1 MGGNIMKM
9 KRILSFVLAFV
20 LVASAINVG
29 FAQGEVKTNKDKI
42 DYLVEKRYVLGDAKG
57 LRLNDSITREEFAVM
72 LTKVL
77 NKENAAKAAMNVPSA
92 FKDMATD
99 RWSNGF
105 VNIASELKI
114 IAGYSDGTFR
124 PRKNVSYQEAIKM
137 LAVAAGGADIKP
149 ATQGEW
155 AAPFISYAANKGIL
169 NGLSDLKYKDQATR
183 ENVFVM
189 IYNYLNGVKEA
200 ELSKLTAI
208 VTKTNANS
216 NLSEKQAEIVVLKS
230 SLDGFKEGNSYIVDL
245 KDGMDPMDIVGRV
258 YDLDI
263 DEKNMIKSFRDSA
276 IAQTE
281 IAPINIKGLRLYVG
295 DATKDSTVL
304 EDKAALTEQKFRGAA
319 VNGKYFDL
327 FTDFAKEINY
337 KADFAYVTSIN
348 AKVVYIKAYTFN
360 DIMPVFSYDNGAV
373 KAIDDESAAIVK
385 RNLKKAYLYDNDK
398 LMPMDPAKLEK
409 YDVLHFYSSDEA
421 IVVKNK
427 VEGQGARYKL
437 SKGGAYINLADKD
450 YKLSDEKSRRA
461 VATVDDKVFSQVNAA
476 NYNDEVKL
484 LVNEKVNLAL
494 DIFGNVQVIYGKLSF
509 DEDVFMID
517 RVTTNAVALID
528 RNGKEIR
535 VQDSLDLR
543 IYRDG
548 KEIRLSELNNQD
560 IVYAIY
566 NKDAVQKIFVLN
578 GLKDYD
584 KAFMPIDKDGKTY
597 KVFAPTKSVKRS
609 TIYVAGKEVNLLDNT
624 VLYNLVQ
631 VGKNYKVETISLD
644 EVKNAGFDK
653 TVTAYVF
660 TVKDLKDKNVTKYD
674 SFHGADNAPVAIVF
688 KNVEK
693 KKVVDKEDIIEL
705 RSVYDAKIDKSFEGY
720 DKNQTLRVYET
731 NGEKFENCKAGDIV
745 KLSLDKDGKVLRL
758 DKLITDL
765 SEEYTVQ
772 NVLYDAGGS
781 EKLVLKDSKG
791 KELSVF
797 ANDKRVVFGR
807 NYAKDSVIKI
817 AFNEN
822 GEAAVISVIK

>member
-1 MGGNIMKM
+1 MKM
-9 KRILSFVLAFV
+9 KKILSFVLAFV
-20 LVASAINVG
+20 LVASTINVG

-42 DYLVEKRYVLGDAKG
+42 DYLVEKGYVLGDAKG

-77 NKENAAKAAMNVPSA
+77 KQENAAKAAMSVPSA
-92 FKDMATD
+92 FKDMAAD

-137 LAVAAGGADIKP
+137 LAVAAGGTDIKP
-149 ATQGEW
+149 ATEGEW
-155 AAPFISYAANKGIL
+155 AAPFISYAASKGLL
-169 NGLSDLKYKDQATR
+169 NGLGELKYKDQATR

-189 IYNYLNGVKEA
+189 IYNYLDGVREA
-200 ELSKLTAI
+200 DLSKLTAI

-230 SLDGFKEGNSYIVDL
+230 SLEGFKEGASYIVDL
-245 KDGMDPMDIVGRV
+245 KDGMDAMDILGRV

-263 DEKNMIKSFRDSA
+263 DKNNVIKTYRASA
-276 IAQTE
+276 LAKTE
-281 IAPINIKGLRLYVG
+281 IAPIAIKGARLYVG
-295 DATKDSTVL
+295 GDSKDSTVL
-304 EDKAALTEQKFRGAA
+304 EDKSALTEQKFRGAA
-319 VNGKYFDL
+319 VNGKYLDIFM
-327 FTDFAKEINY
+327 DFAKETNY

-348 AKVVYIKAYTFN
+348 AKVVYIKAFTFD
-360 DIMPVFSYDNGAV
+360 DIMPVFEYANGAV
-373 KAIDDESAAIVK
+373 KAIDDESGAIVK
-385 RNLKKAYLYDNDK
+385 RNLKKAYLYDNGK
-398 LMPMDPAKLEK
+398 LMPMDLAKLEK
-409 YDVLHFYSSDEA
+409 YDVLHFYAKDEA
-421 IVVKNK
+421 IALKNK
-427 VEGQGARYKL
+427 IEGEGARYKL
-437 SKGGAYINLADKD
+437 SKGGAYINLANKD
-450 YKLSDEKSRRA
+450 YKLSDEKARRA
-461 VATVDDKVFSQVNAA
+461 VATVDEKIFTQVNAA
-476 NYNDEVKL
+476 KYNDEVKL
-484 LVNEKVNLAL
+484 LTNEKVNLAL

-509 DEDVFMID
+509 DEDIFMID

-548 KEIRLSELNNQD
+548 KEIRLSELNNYD

-566 NKDAVQKIFVLN
+566 NKDAIQKIFVLN

-584 KAFMPIDKDGKTY
+584 KAFKPLDKDGKTY
-597 KVFAPTKSVKRS
+597 KVYAPTKSVRRS
-609 TIYVAGKEVNLLDNT
+609 SIYVAGKEVNLLDNT
-624 VLYNLVQ
+624 LLYNLVQ
-631 VGKNYKVETISLD
+631 AGKDYRVETIRLD

-660 TVKDLKDKNVTKYD
+660 TVKDLKDKDVTKYD
-674 SFHGADNAPVAIVF
+674 SFHGADDAPVAIVF

-705 RSVYDAKIDKSFEGY
+705 RSEYDAKIDKSFEGY
-720 DKNQTLRVYET
+720 DKTTTLRVYET
-731 NGEKFENCKAGDIV
+731 DGEKFENCKAGDIV
-745 KLSLDKDGKVLRL
+745 KLGLDKDGKVLRL

-765 SEEYTVQ
+765 SEEYTVL
-772 NVLYDAGGS
+772 NVLYDAGGN
-781 EKLVLKDSKG
+781 EKLALKDSKG
-791 KELSVF
+791 KELSVYT
-797 ANDKRVVFGR
+797 NDKRVVFGK

-817 AFNEN
+817 ALNDN
-822 GEAAVISVIK
+822 GEAYVIIVIK

>member
-1 MGGNIMKM
+1 MKM
-9 KRILSFVLAFV
+9 KKILSFVLAFV
-20 LVASAINVG
+20 LVASTINVG

-42 DYLVEKRYVLGDAKG
+42 DYLVEKGYVLGDAKG

-77 NKENAAKAAMNVPSA
+77 NQENAAKAAMSVPSA
-92 FKDMATD
+92 FKDMAAD
-99 RWSNGF
+99 RWSNGY

-137 LAVAAGGADIKP
+137 LAVAAGGTDIKP
-149 ATQGEW
+149 ATEGEW
-155 AAPFISYAANKGIL
+155 AAPFISYAASKGLL
-169 NGLSDLKYKDQATR
+169 NGLGELKYKDQATR

-189 IYNYLNGVKEA
+189 IYNYLDGVREA
-200 ELSKLTAI
+200 DLSKLTAI

-230 SLDGFKEGNSYIVDL
+230 SLEGFKEGASYIVDL
-245 KDGMDPMDIVGRV
+245 KDGMDAMDILGRV

-263 DEKNMIKSFRDSA
+263 DKNNVIKTYRASA
-276 IAQTE
+276 LAKTE
-281 IAPINIKGLRLYVG
+281 IAPIAIKGARLYVG
-295 DATKDSTVL
+295 GDSKDSTVL

-319 VNGKYFDL
+319 VNGKYLDIFM
-327 FTDFAKEINY
+327 DFAKETNY
-337 KADFAYVTSIN
+337 KADLAYVTSIN
-348 AKVVYIKAYTFN
+348 AKVVYIKAFTFD
-360 DIMPVFSYDNGAV
+360 DIMPVFEYANGAV
-373 KAIDDESAAIVK
+373 KAIDDETGAIVK
-385 RNLKKAYLYDNDK
+385 RNLKKAYLYDNGK
-398 LMPMDPAKLEK
+398 LMPMDLAKLEK
-409 YDVLHFYSSDEA
+409 YDVLHFYAKDEA
-421 IVVKNK
+421 IALKNK
-427 VEGQGARYKL
+427 IEGEGARYKL
-437 SKGGAYINLADKD
+437 SKGGAYINLANKD
-450 YKLSDEKSRRA
+450 YKLSDEKARRA
-461 VATVDDKVFSQVNAA
+461 VATVDEKIFTQVNAA
-476 NYNDEVKL
+476 KYNDEVKL
-484 LVNEKVNLAL
+484 LTNEKVNLAL

-548 KEIRLSELNNQD
+548 KEIRLSELNNYD

-566 NKDAVQKIFVLN
+566 NKDAIQKIFVLN
-578 GLKDYD
+578 GLKNYD
-584 KAFMPIDKDGKTY
+584 KAFKPLDKDGKTY
-597 KVFAPTKSVKRS
+597 KVYAPTKSVRRS
-609 TIYVAGKEVNLLDNT
+609 SIYVAGKEVNLLDNT
-624 VLYNLVQ
+624 LLYNLVQ
-631 VGKNYKVETISLD
+631 VGKDYRVETITLD

-660 TVKDLKDKNVTKYD
+660 TVKDLKDKDVTKYD
-674 SFHGADNAPVAIVF
+674 SFHGSDDAPVAIVF

-705 RSVYDAKIDKSFEGY
+705 RSEYDAKIDRSFEGY
-720 DKNQTLRVYET
+720 DKTTTLRVYEID
-731 NGEKFENCKAGDIV
+731 GEKFENCKAGDIV

-765 SEEYTVQ
+765 SEEYTVL
-772 NVLYDAGGS
+772 NVLYDAGGN
-781 EKLVLKDSKG
+781 EKLALKDSKG
-791 KELSVF
+791 KELSVYT
-797 ANDKRVVFGR
+797 NDKRVVFGK

-817 AFNEN
+817 ALNEN
-822 GEAAVISVIK
+822 GEAYVISVIK

>member
-1 MGGNIMKM
+1 MKM
-9 KRILSFVLAFV
+9 KKILSFVLAFV
-20 LVASAINVG
+20 LVASTINVG

-42 DYLVEKRYVLGDAKG
+42 DYLVEKGYVLGDAKG

-77 NKENAAKAAMNVPSA
+77 KQENAAKAAMSVPSA
-92 FKDMATD
+92 FKDMAAD
-99 RWSNGF
+99 RWSNGY

-137 LAVAAGGADIKP
+137 LAVAAGGTDIKP
-149 ATQGEW
+149 ATEGEW
-155 AAPFISYAANKGIL
+155 AAPFISYAASKGLL
-169 NGLSDLKYKDQATR
+169 NGLGELKYKDQATR

-189 IYNYLNGVKEA
+189 IYNYLDGVREA
-200 ELSKLTAI
+200 DLSKLTAI

-230 SLDGFKEGNSYIVDL
+230 SLEGFKEGASYIVDL
-245 KDGMDPMDIVGRV
+245 KDGMDAMDILGRV

-263 DEKNMIKSFRDSA
+263 DKNNVIKTYRASA
-276 IAQTE
+276 LAKTE
-281 IAPINIKGLRLYVG
+281 IAPIAIKGARLYVG
-295 DATKDSTVL
+295 GDSKDSTVL

-319 VNGKYFDL
+319 VNGKYLDIFM
-327 FTDFAKEINY
+327 DFAKETNY

-348 AKVVYIKAYTFN
+348 AKVVYIKAFTFD
-360 DIMPVFSYDNGAV
+360 DIMPVFEYANGAV
-373 KAIDDESAAIVK
+373 KAIDDETGAIVK
-385 RNLKKAYLYDNDK
+385 RNLKKAYLYDNGK
-398 LMPMDPAKLEK
+398 LMPMDLAKLEK
-409 YDVLHFYSSDEA
+409 YDVLHFYAKDEA
-421 IVVKNK
+421 IALKEK
-427 VEGQGARYKL
+427 AQGEGARYKL
-437 SKGGAYINLADKD
+437 SKGGAYINLANKD
-450 YKLSDEKSRRA
+450 YKLSDEKARRA
-461 VATVDDKVFSQVNAA
+461 VATVDEKIFTQINAA
-476 NYNDEVKL
+476 KYNDEVKL
-484 LVNEKVNLAL
+484 LTNEKFNLAL

-548 KEIRLSELNNQD
+548 KEIRLSELNNYD

-566 NKDAVQKIFVLN
+566 NKDAIQKIFVLN

-584 KAFMPIDKDGKTY
+584 KAFKPLDKDGKTY
-597 KVFAPTKSVKRS
+597 KVYAPTKSVRRS
-609 TIYVAGKEVNLLDNT
+609 SIYVAGKEVNLLDNT
-624 VLYNLVQ
+624 LLYNLVQ
-631 VGKNYKVETISLD
+631 AGKDYRVETISLD

-660 TVKDLKDKNVTKYD
+660 TVKDLKDKDVTKYD
-674 SFHGADNAPVAIVF
+674 SFHGADDAPVAIVF

-693 KKVVDKEDIIEL
+693 KKVIDKEDIIEL
-705 RSVYDAKIDKSFEGY
+705 RSEYDAKIDRSFEGY
-720 DKNQTLRVYET
+720 DKTTTLRVYET
-731 NGEKFENCKAGDIV
+731 DGEKFENCKAGDIV
-745 KLSLDKDGKVLRL
+745 KLGLDKDGKVLRL

-765 SEEYTVQ
+765 SEEYTVL
-772 NVLYDAGGS
+772 NVLYDAGGN
-781 EKLVLKDSKG
+781 EKLALKDSKG
-791 KELSVF
+791 KELSVYT
-797 ANDKRVVFGR
+797 NDKRVVFGK

-817 AFNEN
+817 ALNDN
-822 GEAAVISVIK
+822 GEAFIISVIK

>member
-1 MGGNIMKM
+1 MKM
-9 KRILSFVLAFV
+9 KKILSFVLAFV
-20 LVASAINVG
+20 LVASTINVG

-42 DYLVEKRYVLGDAKG
+42 DYLVEKGYVLGDAKG

-77 NKENAAKAAMNVPSA
+77 KQENAAKAAMSVPSA
-92 FKDMATD
+92 FKDMAAD
-99 RWSNGF
+99 RWSNGY

-137 LAVAAGGADIKP
+137 LAVAAGGTDIKP
-149 ATQGEW
+149 ATEGEW
-155 AAPFISYAANKGIL
+155 AAPFISYAASKGLL
-169 NGLSDLKYKDQATR
+169 NGLGELKYKDQATR

-189 IYNYLNGVKEA
+189 IYNYLDGVREA
-200 ELSKLTAI
+200 DLSKLTAI

-230 SLDGFKEGNSYIVDL
+230 SLEGFKEGASYIVDL
-245 KDGMDPMDIVGRV
+245 KDGMDAMDILGRV

-263 DEKNMIKSFRDSA
+263 DKNNVIKTYRASA
-276 IAQTE
+276 LAKTE
-281 IAPINIKGLRLYVG
+281 IAPIAIKGARLYVG
-295 DATKDSTVL
+295 GDSKDSTVL
-304 EDKAALTEQKFRGAA
+304 EDKAALTEQKFRGSA
-319 VNGKYFDL
+319 VNGKYFDI
-327 FTDFAKEINY
+327 FMDFAKETNY

-348 AKVVYIKAYTFN
+348 AKVVYIKAFTFD
-360 DIMPVFSYDNGAV
+360 DIMPVFAYDNGAV
-373 KAIDDESAAIVK
+373 KAIDDETGAIVK
-385 RNLKKAYLYDNDK
+385 RNLKKAYLYDNGK
-398 LMPMDPAKLEK
+398 LMPMDLSKLEK
-409 YDVLHFYSSDEA
+409 YDVLHFYASDEA
-421 IVVKNK
+421 IALKEK
-427 VEGQGARYKL
+427 AQGEGARYKL
-437 SKGGAYINLADKD
+437 SKGGAYINLANKD
-450 YKLSDEKSRRA
+450 YKLSDEKARRA
-461 VATVDDKVFSQVNAA
+461 VATVDEKIFTQINAA
-476 NYNDEVKL
+476 KYNDEVKL
-484 LVNEKVNLAL
+484 LTNEKVNLAL

-548 KEIRLSELNNQD
+548 KEIRLSELNNYD

-566 NKDAVQKIFVLN
+566 NKDAIQKIFVLN

-584 KAFMPIDKDGKTY
+584 KAFKPLDKDGKTY
-597 KVFAPTKSVKRS
+597 KVYAPTKSVRRS
-609 TIYVAGKEVNLLDNT
+609 SIYVAGKEVNLLDNT
-624 VLYNLVQ
+624 LLYNLVQ
-631 VGKNYKVETISLD
+631 VGKDYRVETISLD

-660 TVKDLKDKNVTKYD
+660 TVKDLKDKDVTKYD
-674 SFHGADNAPVAIVF
+674 SFHGADDAPVAIVF

-705 RSVYDAKIDKSFEGY
+705 RSEYDAKIDRSFEGY
-720 DKNQTLRVYET
+720 DKTTTLRVYET
-731 NGEKFENCKAGDIV
+731 DGEKFENCKAGDIV
-745 KLSLDKDGKVLRL
+745 KLGLDKDGKVLRL

-765 SEEYTVQ
+765 SEEYTVL
-772 NVLYDAGGS
+772 NVLYDAGGN
-781 EKLVLKDSKG
+781 EKLALKDSKG
-791 KELSVF
+791 KELSVYT
-797 ANDKRVVFGR
+797 NDKRVVFGK

-817 AFNEN
+817 ALNDN
-822 GEAAVISVIK
+822 GEAFVISVIK

>member
-1 MGGNIMKM
+1 MKM
-9 KRILSFVLAFV
+9 KKILSFVLAFV
-20 LVASAINVG
+20 LVASTINVG

-42 DYLVEKRYVLGDAKG
+42 DYLVEKGYVLGDAKG

-77 NKENAAKAAMNVPSA
+77 NQESAAKAAMSVPSA
-92 FKDMATD
+92 FKDMAAD
-99 RWSNGF
+99 RWSNGY

-137 LAVAAGGADIKP
+137 LAVAAGGTDIKP
-149 ATQGEW
+149 ASEGEW
-155 AAPFISYAANKGIL
+155 AAPFISYAASKGIL
-169 NGLSDLKYKDQATR
+169 NGLGELKYKDQATR

-189 IYNYLNGVKEA
+189 IYNYLDGVREA
-200 ELSKLTAI
+200 DLSKLTAI

-230 SLDGFKEGNSYIVDL
+230 SLKGFKEGASYIVDL
-245 KDGMDPMDIVGRV
+245 KDGMDAMDILGRV

-263 DEKNMIKSFRDSA
+263 DAKNVIKTYRLSNLA
-276 IAQTE
+276 KTE
-281 IAPINIKGLRLYVG
+281 IAPIAIKGSRLYVG
-295 DATKDSTVL
+295 GDSSDSTVL

-319 VNGKYFDL
+319 VNGKYLDIFM
-327 FTDFAKEINY
+327 DFAKETNY
-337 KADFAYVTSIN
+337 KADLAYVTSIN
-348 AKVVYIKAYTFN
+348 AKVVYIKAFAFD
-360 DIMPVFSYDNGAV
+360 DIMPVFEYANGAV
-373 KAIDDESAAIVK
+373 KAIDDESGAIVK
-385 RNLKKAYLYDNDK
+385 RNLKKAYLYDNGK
-398 LMPMDPAKLEK
+398 LMPMDLAKLEK
-409 YDVLHFYSSDEA
+409 YDVLHFYASDEA
-421 IVVKNK
+421 IALKEK
-427 VEGQGARYKL
+427 AQGEGARYKL
-437 SKGGAYINLADKD
+437 SKGGAYINLANKD
-450 YKLSDEKSRRA
+450 YKLSDEKARRA
-461 VATVDDKVFSQVNAA
+461 VATVDEKIFTQVNAA
-476 NYNDEVKL
+476 KYNDEVKL
-484 LVNEKVNLAL
+484 LTNEKVNLAL

-548 KEIRLSELNNQD
+548 KEIRLSELNNYD

-566 NKDAVQKIFVLN
+566 NKDAIQKIFVLN
-578 GLKDYD
+578 GLKNYD
-584 KAFMPIDKDGKTY
+584 KGFMPLDKDGKTY
-597 KVFAPTKSVKRS
+597 KVYAPTKSVRRS
-609 TIYVAGKEVNLLDNT
+609 SIYVAGKEVNLLDNT
-624 VLYNLVQ
+624 LLYNLVQ
-631 VGKNYKVETISLD
+631 AGKDYRVETISLD

-660 TVKDLKDKNVTKYD
+660 TVKYLKDKDVTKYD
-674 SFHGADNAPVAIVF
+674 GFHGGDDAPVAIVF

-705 RSVYDAKIDKSFEGY
+705 RSEYDAKIDKSFEGY
-720 DKNQTLRVYET
+720 DKTTTLRVYET

-765 SEEYTVQ
+765 SEEYTVL
-772 NVLYDAGGS
+772 NVLYDAGGN
-781 EKLVLKDSKG
+781 EKLALKDSKG
-791 KELSVF
+791 KELSVYT
-797 ANDKRVVFGR
+797 NDKRVVFGK

-817 AFNEN
+817 ALNEN
-822 GEAAVISVIK
+822 GEAFVISVIK

>member
-1 MGGNIMKM
+1 MKM
-9 KRILSFVLAFV
+9 KKILSFVLAFV
-20 LVASAINVG
+20 LVASTINVG

-42 DYLVEKRYVLGDAKG
+42 DYLVEKGYVLGDAKG

-77 NKENAAKAAMNVPSA
+77 NKENAAKAAMSVPSA
-92 FKDMATD
+92 FKDMAAD
-99 RWSNGF
+99 RWSNGY

-137 LAVAAGGADIKP
+137 LAVAAGGTDIKP
-149 ATQGEW
+149 ATEGEW
-155 AAPFISYAANKGIL
+155 AAPFISYAASKGLL
-169 NGLSDLKYKDQATR
+169 NGLGELKYKDQATR

-189 IYNYLNGVKEA
+189 IYNYLDGLREA
-200 ELSKLTAI
+200 DLSKLTAI

-230 SLDGFKEGNSYIVDL
+230 SLEGFKEGASYIVDL
-245 KDGMDPMDIVGRV
+245 KDGMDAMDILGRV

-263 DEKNMIKSFRDSA
+263 DKNNVIKTYRASA
-276 IAQTE
+276 LAKTE
-281 IAPINIKGLRLYVG
+281 IAPIAIKGARLYVG
-295 DATKDSTVL
+295 GDSKDSTVL

-319 VNGKYFDL
+319 VNGKYLDIFM
-327 FTDFAKEINY
+327 DFAKETNY

-348 AKVVYIKAYTFN
+348 AKVVYIKAFTFD
-360 DIMPVFSYDNGAV
+360 DIMPVFEYANGAV
-373 KAIDDESAAIVK
+373 KAIDDESGAIVK
-385 RNLKKAYLYDNDK
+385 RNLKKAYLYDNGK
-398 LMPMDPAKLEK
+398 LMPMDLSKLEK
-409 YDVLHFYSSDEA
+409 YDVLHFYASDEA
-421 IVVKNK
+421 IALKEK
-427 VEGQGARYKL
+427 AQGEGARYKL
-437 SKGGAYINLADKD
+437 SKGGAYINLANKD
-450 YKLSDEKSRRA
+450 YKLSDEKARRA
-461 VATVDDKVFSQVNAA
+461 VATVDEKIFTQVNAA
-476 NYNDEVKL
+476 KYNDEVKL
-484 LVNEKVNLAL
+484 LTNEKVNLAL

-548 KEIRLSELNNQD
+548 KEIRLSELNNYD

-566 NKDAVQKIFVLN
+566 NKDAIQKIFVLN

-584 KAFMPIDKDGKTY
+584 KAFKPLDKDGKTY
-597 KVFAPTKSVKRS
+597 KVYAPTKSVRRS
-609 TIYVAGKEVNLLDNT
+609 SIYVAGKEVNLLNNT
-624 VLYNLVQ
+624 LLYNLVQ
-631 VGKNYKVETISLD
+631 AGKDYRVETISLD

-660 TVKDLKDKNVTKYD
+660 TVKDLKDKDVTKYD
-674 SFHGADNAPVAIVF
+674 SFHGSDDAPVAIVF

-705 RSVYDAKIDKSFEGY
+705 RSEYDAKIDKSFEGY
-720 DKNQTLRVYET
+720 DKTTTLRVYET
-731 NGEKFENCKAGDIV
+731 DGEKFENCKAGDIV

-765 SEEYTVQ
+765 SEEYTVL
-772 NVLYDAGGS
+772 NVLYDAGGN
-781 EKLVLKDSKG
+781 EKLALKDSKG
-791 KELSVF
+791 KELNVYT
-797 ANDKRVVFGR
+797 NDKRVVFGK

-817 AFNEN
+817 ALNDN
-822 GEAAVISVIK
+822 GEAYVISVIK

>member
-1 MGGNIMKM
+1 MKM
-9 KRILSFVLAFV
+9 KKILSFVLAFV
-20 LVASAINVG
+20 LVASTINVG

-42 DYLVEKRYVLGDAKG
+42 DYLVEKGYVLGDAKG

-77 NKENAAKAAMNVPSA
+77 NQESAAKAAMNVPSA
-92 FKDMATD
+92 FKDMAAD

-137 LAVAAGGADIKP
+137 LAVAAGGTDIKP
-149 ATQGEW
+149 ATEGEW
-155 AAPFISYAANKGIL
+155 AAPFISYAASKGLL
-169 NGLSDLKYKDQATR
+169 NGLGELKYKDQATR

-189 IYNYLNGVKEA
+189 IYNYLDGVREA
-200 ELSKLTAI
+200 DLSKLTAI

-230 SLDGFKEGNSYIVDL
+230 SLEGFKEGASYIVDL
-245 KDGMDPMDIVGRV
+245 KDGMDAMDILGRV

-263 DEKNMIKSFRDSA
+263 DKNNVIKTYRASA
-276 IAQTE
+276 LAKTE
-281 IAPINIKGLRLYVG
+281 IVPIAIKGARLYVG
-295 DATKDSTVL
+295 GDSKDSTVL

-319 VNGKYFDL
+319 VNGKYLDIFM
-327 FTDFAKEINY
+327 DFAKETNY
-337 KADFAYVTSIN
+337 RADLAYVTSIN
-348 AKVVYIKAYTFN
+348 AKVVYIKAFTFD
-360 DIMPVFSYDNGAV
+360 DIMPVFEYANGAV
-373 KAIDDESAAIVK
+373 KAIDDETGAIVK
-385 RNLKKAYLYDNDK
+385 RNLKKAYLYDNGK
-398 LMPMDPAKLEK
+398 LMPMDLAKLEK
-409 YDVLHFYSSDEA
+409 YDVLHFYASDEA
-421 IVVKNK
+421 IALKNK
-427 VEGQGARYKL
+427 VEGEGARYKL
-437 SKGGAYINLADKD
+437 SKGGAYINLANKD
-450 YKLSDEKSRRA
+450 YKLSDEKARRA
-461 VATVDDKVFSQVNAA
+461 VATVDEKIFTQVNAA
-476 NYNDEVKL
+476 KYNDEVKL
-484 LVNEKVNLAL
+484 LTNEKVNLAL

-548 KEIRLSELNNQD
+548 KEIRLSELNNYD

-566 NKDAVQKIFVLN
+566 NKDAIQKIFVLN

-584 KAFMPIDKDGKTY
+584 KAFKPLDKDGKTY
-597 KVFAPTKSVKRS
+597 KVYAPTKSVRRS
-609 TIYVAGKEVNLLDNT
+609 SIYVDGKEVNLLDNT
-624 VLYNLVQ
+624 LLYNLVQ
-631 VGKNYKVETISLD
+631 AGKDYRVETISLD

-660 TVKDLKDKNVTKYD
+660 TVKVLKDKDVTKYD
-674 SFHGADNAPVAIVF
+674 GFHGGDDAPVAIVF

-705 RSVYDAKIDKSFEGY
+705 RSEYDAKIDKSFEGY
-720 DKNQTLRVYET
+720 DKTTTLRVYET
-731 NGEKFENCKAGDIV
+731 DGTKFENCKAGDIV

-765 SEEYTVQ
+765 SEEYTVL
-772 NVLYDAGGS
+772 NVLYDAGGN
-781 EKLVLKDSKG
+781 EKLALKDSKG
-791 KELSVF
+791 KELSVYT
-797 ANDKRVVFGR
+797 NDKRVVFGK

-817 AFNEN
+817 ALNDN

>member
-1 MGGNIMKM
+1 MKM
-9 KRILSFVLAFV
+9 KKILSFVLAFV
-20 LVASAINVG
+20 LVASTINVG

-42 DYLVEKRYVLGDAKG
+42 DYLVEKGYVLGDAKG

-77 NKENAAKAAMNVPSA
+77 KQENAAKAAMSVPSA
-92 FKDMATD
+92 FKDMAAD
-99 RWSNGF
+99 RWSNGY

-137 LAVAAGGADIKP
+137 LAVAAGGTDIKP
-149 ATQGEW
+149 ATEGEW
-155 AAPFISYAANKGIL
+155 AAPFISYAASKGLL
-169 NGLSDLKYKDQATR
+169 NGLGELKYKDQATR

-189 IYNYLNGVKEA
+189 IYNYLDGVREA
-200 ELSKLTAI
+200 DLSKLTAI

-230 SLDGFKEGNSYIVDL
+230 SLEGFKEGASYIVDL
-245 KDGMDPMDIVGRV
+245 KDGMDAMDILGRV

-263 DEKNMIKSFRDSA
+263 DKNNVIKTYRASA
-276 IAQTE
+276 LAKTE
-281 IAPINIKGLRLYVG
+281 IAPIAIKGARLYVG
-295 DATKDSTVL
+295 GDSKDSTVL

-319 VNGKYFDL
+319 VNGKYLDIFM
-327 FTDFAKEINY
+327 DFAKETNY

-348 AKVVYIKAYTFN
+348 AKVVYIKAFTFD
-360 DIMPVFSYDNGAV
+360 DIMPVFAYDNGAV
-373 KAIDDESAAIVK
+373 KAIDDESGAIVK
-385 RNLKKAYLYDNDK
+385 RNLKKAYIYDNGK
-398 LMPMDPAKLEK
+398 LMPMDLAKLEK
-409 YDVLHFYSSDEA
+409 YDVLHFYASDEA
-421 IVVKNK
+421 IALKEK
-427 VEGQGARYKL
+427 AQGEGARYKL
-437 SKGGAYINLADKD
+437 SKGGAYINLANKD
-450 YKLSDEKSRRA
+450 YKLSDEKARRA
-461 VATVDDKVFSQVNAA
+461 VATVDEKIFTQVNAA
-476 NYNDEVKL
+476 KYNDEVKL
-484 LVNEKVNLAL
+484 LTNEKVNLAL

-548 KEIRLSELNNQD
+548 KEIRLSELNNYD

-566 NKDAVQKIFVLN
+566 NKDAIQKIFVLN
-578 GLKDYD
+578 GLKNYD
-584 KAFMPIDKDGKTY
+584 KAFKPLDKDGKTY
-597 KVFAPTKSVKRS
+597 KVYAPTKSVRRS
-609 TIYVAGKEVNLLDNT
+609 SIYVDGKEVNLLDNT
-624 VLYNLVQ
+624 LLYNLVQ
-631 VGKNYKVETISLD
+631 AGKDYRVETISLD

-660 TVKDLKDKNVTKYD
+660 TVKDLKDKDVTKYD
-674 SFHGADNAPVAIVF
+674 SFHGSDDAPVAIVF

-705 RSVYDAKIDKSFEGY
+705 RSEYDAKIDRSFEGY
-720 DKNQTLRVYET
+720 DKTTTLRVYET
-731 NGEKFENCKAGDIV
+731 DGEKFENCKAGDIV

-765 SEEYTVQ
+765 SEEYTVL
-772 NVLYDAGGS
+772 NVLYDAGGN
-781 EKLVLKDSKG
+781 EKLALKDSKG
-791 KELSVF
+791 KELSVYT
-797 ANDKRVVFGR
+797 NDKRVVFGK

-817 AFNEN
+817 ALNDN
-822 GEAAVISVIK
+822 GEAYVINVIK

>member
-1 MGGNIMKM
+1 MKM
-9 KRILSFVLAFV
+9 KKILTFVLAFV
-20 LVASAINVG
+20 LVASTINVG

-42 DYLVEKRYVLGDAKG
+42 DYLVEKGYVLGDAKG

-77 NKENAAKAAMNVPSA
+77 NQENAAKAAMSVPSA
-92 FKDMATD
+92 FKDMAAD
-99 RWSNGF
+99 RWSNGY

-137 LAVAAGGADIKP
+137 LAVAAGGTDIKP
-149 ATQGEW
+149 ATEGEW
-155 AAPFISYAANKGIL
+155 AAPFISYAASKGLL
-169 NGLSDLKYKDQATR
+169 NGLGELKYKDQATR

-189 IYNYLNGVKEA
+189 IYNYLDGVREA
-200 ELSKLTAI
+200 DLSKLTAI

-230 SLDGFKEGNSYIVDL
+230 SLEGFKEGASYIVDL
-245 KDGMDPMDIVGRV
+245 KDGMDAMDILGRV
-258 YDLDI
+258 YDLEI
-263 DEKNMIKSFRDSA
+263 DKNNVIKTYRASA
-276 IAQTE
+276 LAKTE
-281 IAPINIKGLRLYVG
+281 IAPIAIKGARLYVG
-295 DATKDSTVL
+295 GDSKDSTVL

-319 VNGKYFDL
+319 VNGKYLDIFM
-327 FTDFAKEINY
+327 DFAKETNY

-348 AKVVYIKAYTFN
+348 AKVVYIKAFTFD
-360 DIMPVFSYDNGAV
+360 DIMPVFAYDNGAV
-373 KAIDDESAAIVK
+373 KAIDDETGAIVK
-385 RNLKKAYLYDNDK
+385 RNLKKAYLYDNGK
-398 LMPMDPAKLEK
+398 LMPMDLAKLEK
-409 YDVLHFYSSDEA
+409 YDVLHFYASDEA
-421 IVVKNK
+421 IALKEK
-427 VEGQGARYKL
+427 AQGEGARYKL
-437 SKGGAYINLADKD
+437 SKGGAYINLANKD
-450 YKLSDEKSRRA
+450 YKLSDEKARRA
-461 VATVDDKVFSQVNAA
+461 VATVDEKIFTQVNAA
-476 NYNDEVKL
+476 KYNDEVKL
-484 LVNEKVNLAL
+484 LTNEKVNLAL

-548 KEIRLSELNNQD
+548 KEIRLSELNNYD

-566 NKDAVQKIFVLN
+566 NKDAIQKIFVLN

-584 KAFMPIDKDGKTY
+584 KAFKPLDKDGKTY
-597 KVFAPTKSVKRS
+597 KVYAPTKSVRRS
-609 TIYVAGKEVNLLDNT
+609 SIYVAGKEVNLLDNT
-624 VLYNLVQ
+624 LLYNLVQ
-631 VGKNYKVETISLD
+631 IGKDYRVETITLD

-660 TVKDLKDKNVTKYD
+660 TVKDLKDKDVTKYD
-674 SFHGADNAPVAIVF
+674 SFHGSDDAPVAIVF

-705 RSVYDAKIDKSFEGY
+705 RSEYDAKIDRSFEGY
-720 DKNQTLRVYET
+720 DKTTTLRVYET
-731 NGEKFENCKAGDIV
+731 DGEKFENCKAGDIV
-745 KLSLDKDGKVLRL
+745 KLGLDKDGKVLRL

-765 SEEYTVQ
+765 SEEYTVL
-772 NVLYDAGGS
+772 NVLYDAGGN
-781 EKLVLKDSKG
+781 EKLALKDSKG
-791 KELSVF
+791 KELSVYT
-797 ANDKRVVFGR
+797 NDKRVVFGK

-817 AFNEN
+817 ALNEN

>member
-1 MGGNIMKM
+1 MKM
-9 KRILSFVLAFV
+9 KKILSFVLAFV
-20 LVASAINVG
+20 LVVSTINVG

-42 DYLVEKRYVLGDAKG
+42 DYLVKKGYVLGDAKG

-77 NKENAAKAAMNVPSA
+77 NQENAAKAAMNVPSA
-92 FKDMATD
+92 FKDMAAD
-99 RWSNGF
+99 RWSNGY

-137 LAVAAGGADIKP
+137 LAVAAGGTDIKP
-149 ATQGEW
+149 ATEGEW
-155 AAPFISYAANKGIL
+155 AAPFISYAASKGLL
-169 NGLSDLKYKDQATR
+169 NGLGELKYKDQATR

-189 IYNYLNGVKEA
+189 IYNYLDGVREA
-200 ELSKLTAI
+200 DLSKLTAI

-230 SLDGFKEGNSYIVDL
+230 SLEGFKEGASYIVDL
-245 KDGMDPMDIVGRV
+245 KDGMDAMDIIGRV

-263 DEKNMIKSFRDSA
+263 DKNNVIKTYRLSA
-276 IAQTE
+276 LAKTE
-281 IAPINIKGLRLYVG
+281 IAPIAIKGARLYVG
-295 DATKDSTVL
+295 GDSSDSTVL

-319 VNGKYFDL
+319 VNGKYLDIFM
-327 FTDFAKEINY
+327 DFAKETNY

-348 AKVVYIKAYTFN
+348 AKVVYIKAFTFD
-360 DIMPVFSYDNGAV
+360 DIMPVFEYANGAV
-373 KAIDDESAAIVK
+373 KAIDDESGAIVK
-385 RNLKKAYLYDNDK
+385 RNLKKAYLYDNGK
-398 LMPMDPAKLEK
+398 LMPMDLSKLEK
-409 YDVLHFYSSDEA
+409 YDVLHFYAKDEA
-421 IVVKNK
+421 IVVKEK
-427 VEGQGARYKL
+427 AQGEGARYKL
-437 SKGGAYINLADKD
+437 SKGGAYINLANKD
-450 YKLSDEKSRRA
+450 YKLSDEKARRA
-461 VATVDDKVFSQVNAA
+461 VATVDEKIFTQVNAA
-476 NYNDEVKL
+476 KYNDEVKL
-484 LVNEKVNLAL
+484 LTNEKVNLAL

-548 KEIRLSELNNQD
+548 KEIRLSELNNYD

-566 NKDAVQKIFVLN
+566 NKDAIQKIFVLN

-584 KAFMPIDKDGKTY
+584 KAFKPLDKDGKTY
-597 KVFAPTKSVKRS
+597 KVYAPTKSVRRS
-609 TIYVAGKEVNLLDNT
+609 SIYVAGKEVNLLDNT
-624 VLYNLVQ
+624 LLYNLVQ
-631 VGKNYKVETISLD
+631 AGKDYRVETITLD

-660 TVKDLKDKNVTKYD
+660 TVKDLKDKDVTKYD
-674 SFHGADNAPVAIVF
+674 SFHGSDNAPVAIVF

-705 RSVYDAKIDKSFEGY
+705 RSEYDAKIDKSFEGY
-720 DKNQTLRVYET
+720 DKTTTLRVYET
-731 NGEKFENCKAGDIV
+731 DGEKFENCKAGDIV
-745 KLSLDKDGKVLRL
+745 ELGLDKDGKVLRL

-765 SEEYTVQ
+765 SEEYTVL
-772 NVLYDAGGS
+772 NVLYDAGGN
-781 EKLVLKDSKG
+781 EKLALKDSKG
-791 KELSVF
+791 KELSVYT
-797 ANDKRVVFGR
+797 NDKRVVFGK

-817 AFNEN
+817 ALNEN
-822 GEAAVISVIK
+822 GEAYVISVIK

>member
-1 MGGNIMKM
+1 MKM
-9 KRILSFVLAFV
+9 KKILSFVLAFV
-20 LVASAINVG
+20 LVASTINVG

-42 DYLVEKRYVLGDAKG
+42 DYLVEKGYVLGDAKG

-77 NKENAAKAAMNVPSA
+77 NQENAAKAAMSVPSA
-92 FKDMATD
+92 FKDMAAD

-137 LAVAAGGADIKP
+137 LAVAAGGTDIKP
-149 ATQGEW
+149 ATEGEW
-155 AAPFISYAANKGIL
+155 AAPFISYAASKGLL
-169 NGLSDLKYKDQATR
+169 NGLGELKYKDQATR

-189 IYNYLNGVKEA
+189 IYNYLDGVREA
-200 ELSKLTAI
+200 DLSKLTAI

-230 SLDGFKEGNSYIVDL
+230 SLEGFKEGASYIVDL
-245 KDGMDPMDIVGRV
+245 KDGMDAMDILGRV
-258 YDLDI
+258 YDIDI
-263 DEKNMIKSFRDSA
+263 DKNNVIKTYRASA
-276 IAQTE
+276 LAKTE
-281 IAPINIKGLRLYVG
+281 IAPIAIKGARLYVG
-295 DATKDSTVL
+295 GDSKDSTVL

-319 VNGKYFDL
+319 VNGKYLDIFM
-327 FTDFAKEINY
+327 DFAKETNY
-337 KADFAYVTSIN
+337 KADLAYVTSIN
-348 AKVVYIKAYTFN
+348 AKVVYIKAFTFD
-360 DIMPVFSYDNGAV
+360 DIMPVFAYDNGAV
-373 KAIDDESAAIVK
+373 KAIDDETGAIIK
-385 RNLKKAYLYDNDK
+385 RNLKKAYLYDNGK
-398 LMPMDPAKLEK
+398 LMPMDLSKLEK
-409 YDVLHFYSSDEA
+409 YDVLHFYAKDEA
-421 IVVKNK
+421 IALKNK
-427 VEGQGARYKL
+427 IEGEGARYKL
-437 SKGGAYINLADKD
+437 SKGGAYINLANKD
-450 YKLSDEKSRRA
+450 YKLSDEKARRA
-461 VATVDDKVFSQVNAA
+461 VATVDEKIFTQVNAA
-476 NYNDEVKL
+476 KYNDEVKL
-484 LVNEKVNLAL
+484 LTNEKVNLAL

-548 KEIRLSELNNQD
+548 KEIRLSELNNYD

-566 NKDAVQKIFVLN
+566 NKDAIQKIFVLN
-578 GLKDYD
+578 GLKNYD
-584 KAFMPIDKDGKTY
+584 KAFKPLDKDGKTY
-597 KVFAPTKSVKRS
+597 KVYAPTKSVKRS
-609 TIYVAGKEVNLLDNT
+609 SIYVAGKEVNLLDNT
-624 VLYNLVQ
+624 LLYNLVQ
-631 VGKNYKVETISLD
+631 VGKDYRVETITLD

-660 TVKDLKDKNVTKYD
+660 TIKDLKDKDVTKYD
-674 SFHGADNAPVAIVF
+674 SFHGSDDAPVAIVF

-705 RSVYDAKIDKSFEGY
+705 RSEYDAKIDRSFEGY
-720 DKNQTLRVYET
+720 DKTTTLRVYET
-731 NGEKFENCKAGDIV
+731 DGEKFENCKAGDIV
-745 KLSLDKDGKVLRL
+745 KLSIDKDGKVLRL

-765 SEEYTVQ
+765 SEEYTVL
-772 NVLYDAGGS
+772 NVLYDAGGN
-781 EKLVLKDSKG
+781 EKLALKDSKG
-791 KELSVF
+791 KELNVYT
-797 ANDKRVVFGR
+797 NDKRVVFGK

-817 AFNEN
+817 ALNEN
-822 GEAAVISVIK
+822 GEAYVINVIK

>member
-1 MGGNIMKM
+1 MKM
-9 KRILSFVLAFV
+9 KKILSFVLAFV
-20 LVASAINVG
+20 LVAVLVASTINVG

-42 DYLVEKRYVLGDAKG
+42 DYLVEKGYVLGDAKG

-77 NKENAAKAAMNVPSA
+77 NKENAAKAAMSVPSA
-92 FKDMATD
+92 FKDMQAG

-137 LAVAAGGADIKP
+137 LAVAAGGTDIKP
-149 ATQGEW
+149 ATEGEW
-155 AAPFISYAANKGIL
+155 AAPFISYAASKGLL
-169 NGLSDLKYKDQATR
+169 NGLGELKYKDQATR
-183 ENVFVM
+183 ENVFAM
-189 IYNYLNGVKEA
+189 IYNYLDGVREA
-200 ELSKLTAI
+200 DLSKLTAI

-230 SLDGFKEGNSYIVDL
+230 SLEGFKEGASYIVDL
-245 KDGMDPMDIVGRV
+245 KDGMDAMDILGRV

-263 DEKNMIKSFRDSA
+263 DKNNVIKTYRLSA
-276 IAQTE
+276 LAKTE
-281 IAPINIKGLRLYVG
+281 IAPIAIKGARLYVG
-295 DATKDSTVL
+295 GDSSDSTVL

-319 VNGKYFDL
+319 VNGKYLDIFM
-327 FTDFAKEINY
+327 DFAKETNY
-337 KADFAYVTSIN
+337 KADLAYVTSIN
-348 AKVVYIKAYTFN
+348 AKVVYIKAFTFD
-360 DIMPVFSYDNGAV
+360 DIMPVFEYANGAV
-373 KAIDDESAAIVK
+373 KAIDDESGAIVK
-385 RNLKKAYLYDNDK
+385 RNLKKAYLYDNGK
-398 LMPMDPAKLEK
+398 LMPMDLAKLEK
-409 YDVLHFYSSDEA
+409 YDVLHFYAKDEA

-427 VEGQGARYKL
+427 IEGEGARYKL
-437 SKGGAYINLADKD
+437 SKGGAYINLANKD
-450 YKLSDEKSRRA
+450 YKLSDEKARRA
-461 VATVDDKVFSQVNAA
+461 VATVDEKIFTQVNAA
-476 NYNDEVKL
+476 KYNDEVKL
-484 LVNEKVNLAL
+484 LTNEKVNLAL

-548 KEIRLSELNNQD
+548 KEIRLSELNNYD

-566 NKDAVQKIFVLN
+566 NKDAIQKIFVLN

-584 KAFMPIDKDGKTY
+584 KAFKPLDKDGKTY
-597 KVFAPTKSVKRS
+597 KVYAPTKSVRRS
-609 TIYVAGKEVNLLDNT
+609 SIYVAGKEVNLLDNT
-624 VLYNLVQ
+624 LLYNLVQ
-631 VGKNYKVETISLD
+631 AGKDYRVETISLD

-660 TVKDLKDKNVTKYD
+660 TVKDLKDKDVTKYD
-674 SFHGADNAPVAIVF
+674 GFHGGDDAPVAIVF

-705 RSVYDAKIDKSFEGY
+705 RSEYDAKIDKSFEGY
-720 DKNQTLRVYET
+720 DKTTTLRVYET
-731 NGEKFENCKAGDIV
+731 DGTKFENCKAGDIV
-745 KLSLDKDGKVLRL
+745 KLSLDKDGKVLKL

-765 SEEYTVQ
+765 SEEYTVL
-772 NVLYDAGGS
+772 NVLYDAGGN
-781 EKLVLKDSKG
+781 EKLALKDSKG
-791 KELSVF
+791 KELSVYT
-797 ANDKRVVFGR
+797 NDKRVVFGK

-817 AFNEN
+817 ALNEN

>member
-1 MGGNIMKM
+1 MKM
-9 KRILSFVLAFV
+9 KKILSFVLAFV
-20 LVASAINVG
+20 LVASTINVG

-42 DYLVEKRYVLGDAKG
+42 DYLVEKGYVLGDAKG

-77 NKENAAKAAMNVPSA
+77 KQENAAKAAMSVPSA
-92 FKDMATD
+92 FKDMAAD
-99 RWSNGF
+99 RWSNGY

-137 LAVAAGGADIKP
+137 LAVAAGGTDIKP
-149 ATQGEW
+149 ATEGEW
-155 AAPFISYAANKGIL
+155 AAPFISYAASKGLL
-169 NGLSDLKYKDQATR
+169 NGLSELKYKDQATR

-189 IYNYLNGVKEA
+189 IYNYLDGVREA
-200 ELSKLTAI
+200 DLSKLTAI

-230 SLDGFKEGNSYIVDL
+230 SLEGFNEGASYIVDL
-245 KDGMDPMDIVGRV
+245 KDGMDAMDILGRV
-258 YDLDI
+258 YDIDI
-263 DEKNMIKSFRDSA
+263 DKNNVIKTYRLSA
-276 IAQTE
+276 LAKTE
-281 IAPINIKGLRLYVG
+281 IAPIAIKGARLYVG
-295 DATKDSTVL
+295 GDSKDSTVL

-319 VNGKYFDL
+319 VNGKYLDIFM
-327 FTDFAKEINY
+327 DFAKETNY
-337 KADFAYVTSIN
+337 KADLAYVTSIN
-348 AKVVYIKAYTFN
+348 AKVVYIKAFTFD
-360 DIMPVFSYDNGAV
+360 DIIPVFAYDNGAV
-373 KAIDDESAAIVK
+373 KAIDDETGAIVK
-385 RNLKKAYLYDNDK
+385 RNLKKAYIYDNGK
-398 LMPMDPAKLEK
+398 LMPMDLAKLEK
-409 YDVLHFYSSDEA
+409 YDVLHFYAKDEA
-421 IVVKNK
+421 IALKEK
-427 VEGQGARYKL
+427 AQGEGARYKL
-437 SKGGAYINLADKD
+437 SKGGAYINLANKD
-450 YKLSDEKSRRA
+450 YKLSDEKARRA
-461 VATVDDKVFSQVNAA
+461 VATVDEKIFTQVNAA
-476 NYNDEVKL
+476 KYNDEVKL
-484 LVNEKVNLAL
+484 LTNEKVNLAL

-548 KEIRLSELNNQD
+548 KEIRLSELNNYD

-566 NKDAVQKIFVLN
+566 NKDAIQKIFVLN

-584 KAFMPIDKDGKTY
+584 KAFKPLDKDGKTY
-597 KVFAPTKSVKRS
+597 KVFAPTKSVRRS
-609 TIYVAGKEVNLLDNT
+609 SIYVAGKEVNLLDNT
-624 VLYNLVQ
+624 LLYNLVQ
-631 VGKNYKVETISLD
+631 AGKDYRVETITLD

-660 TVKDLKDKNVTKYD
+660 TVKDLKDKDVTKYD
-674 SFHGADNAPVAIVF
+674 SFHGSDDAPVAIVF

-705 RSVYDAKIDKSFEGY
+705 RSEYDAKIDRSFEGY
-720 DKNQTLRVYET
+720 DKTTTLRVYET
-731 NGEKFENCKAGDIV
+731 DGEKFENCKAGDIV

-765 SEEYTVQ
+765 SEEYTVI
-772 NVLYDAGGS
+772 NVLYDAGGN
-781 EKLVLKDSKG
+781 EKLALKDSKG
-791 KELSVF
+791 KELSVYT
-797 ANDKRVVFGR
+797 NDKRVVFGK

-817 AFNEN
+817 ALNDN

>member
-1 MGGNIMKM
+1 MKM
-9 KRILSFVLAFV
+9 KKILSFVLAFV
-20 LVASAINVG
+20 LVASTINVG

-42 DYLVEKRYVLGDAKG
+42 DYLVEKGYVLGDAKG

-77 NKENAAKAAMNVPSA
+77 KQENAAKAAMNVPSA
-92 FKDMATD
+92 FKDMAAD
-99 RWSNGF
+99 RWSNGY

-137 LAVAAGGADIKP
+137 LAVAAGGTDIKP
-149 ATQGEW
+149 ATEGEW
-155 AAPFISYAANKGIL
+155 AAPFISYAASKGLL
-169 NGLSDLKYKDQATR
+169 NGLGELKYKDQATR

-189 IYNYLNGVKEA
+189 IYNYLDGVREA
-200 ELSKLTAI
+200 DLSKLTAI

-230 SLDGFKEGNSYIVDL
+230 SLEGFKEGASYIVDL
-245 KDGMDPMDIVGRV
+245 KDGMDAMDILGRV
-258 YDLDI
+258 YDIDI
-263 DEKNMIKSFRDSA
+263 DKNNVIKTYRASA
-276 IAQTE
+276 LAKTE
-281 IAPINIKGLRLYVG
+281 IAPIAIKGARLYVG
-295 DATKDSTVL
+295 GDSKDSTVL

-319 VNGKYFDL
+319 VNGKYLDIFM
-327 FTDFAKEINY
+327 DFAKETNY

-348 AKVVYIKAYTFN
+348 AKVVYIKAFTFD
-360 DIMPVFSYDNGAV
+360 DIMPVFAYDNGAV
-373 KAIDDESAAIVK
+373 KAIDDETGAIVK
-385 RNLKKAYLYDNDK
+385 RNLKKAYLYDNGK
-398 LMPMDPAKLEK
+398 LMPMDLAKLEK
-409 YDVLHFYSSDEA
+409 YDVLHFYAKDEA
-421 IVVKNK
+421 IALKEK
-427 VEGQGARYKL
+427 AQGEGARYKL
-437 SKGGAYINLADKD
+437 SKGGAYINLANKD
-450 YKLSDEKSRRA
+450 YKLSDEKARRA
-461 VATVDDKVFSQVNAA
+461 VATVDEKIFTQVNAA
-476 NYNDEVKL
+476 KYNDEVKL
-484 LVNEKVNLAL
+484 LTNEKVNLAL

-548 KEIRLSELNNQD
+548 KEIRLSELNNYD

-566 NKDAVQKIFVLN
+566 NKDAIQKIFVLN
-578 GLKDYD
+578 GLKNYD
-584 KAFMPIDKDGKTY
+584 KAFKPLDKDGKTY
-597 KVFAPTKSVKRS
+597 KVYAPTKSVRRS
-609 TIYVAGKEVNLLDNT
+609 SIYVAGKEVNLLDNT
-624 VLYNLVQ
+624 LLYNLVQ
-631 VGKNYKVETISLD
+631 AGKDYRVETITLD

-660 TVKDLKDKNVTKYD
+660 TVKDLKDKDVTKYD
-674 SFHGADNAPVAIVF
+674 SFHGSDDAPVAIVF

-705 RSVYDAKIDKSFEGY
+705 RSEYDAKIDRSFEGY
-720 DKNQTLRVYET
+720 DKTTTLRVYET
-731 NGEKFENCKAGDIV
+731 DGEKFENCKAGDIV

-765 SEEYTVQ
+765 SEEYTVL
-772 NVLYDAGGS
+772 NVLYDAGGN
-781 EKLVLKDSKG
+781 EKLALKDSKG
-791 KELSVF
+791 KELNVYT
-797 ANDKRVVFGR
+797 NDKRVVFGK

-817 AFNEN
+817 ALNEN
-822 GEAAVISVIK
+822 GEAYVINVIK

>member
-1 MGGNIMKM
+1 MKM
-9 KRILSFVLAFV
+9 KKILSFVLAFV
-20 LVASAINVG
+20 LVASTINVG

-42 DYLVEKRYVLGDAKG
+42 DYLVEKGYVLGDAKG

-77 NKENAAKAAMNVPSA
+77 NQENAAKAAMSVPSA
-92 FKDMATD
+92 FKDMAAD
-99 RWSNGF
+99 RWSNGY

-137 LAVAAGGADIKP
+137 LAVAAGGTDIKP
-149 ATQGEW
+149 ATEGEW
-155 AAPFISYAANKGIL
+155 AAPFISYAASKGLL
-169 NGLSDLKYKDQATR
+169 NGLGELKYKDQATR

-189 IYNYLNGVKEA
+189 IYNYLDGVREA
-200 ELSKLTAI
+200 DLSKLTAI

-230 SLDGFKEGNSYIVDL
+230 SLEGFKEGAFYIVDL
-245 KDGMDPMDIVGRV
+245 KDGMDAMDILGRV

-263 DEKNMIKSFRDSA
+263 DKNNVIKTYRASA
-276 IAQTE
+276 LAKTE
-281 IAPINIKGLRLYVG
+281 IAPIAIKGARLYVG
-295 DATKDSTVL
+295 GDSKDSTVL

-319 VNGKYFDL
+319 VNGKYLDIFM
-327 FTDFAKEINY
+327 DFAKETNY
-337 KADFAYVTSIN
+337 KADLAYVTSIN
-348 AKVVYIKAYTFN
+348 AKVVYIKAFTFD
-360 DIMPVFSYDNGAV
+360 DIMPVFEYANGAV
-373 KAIDDESAAIVK
+373 KAIDDESGAIVK
-385 RNLKKAYLYDNDK
+385 RNLKKAYLYDNGK
-398 LMPMDPAKLEK
+398 LMPMDLAKLEK
-409 YDVLHFYSSDEA
+409 YDVLHFYAKDEA
-421 IVVKNK
+421 IALKEK
-427 VEGQGARYKL
+427 AQGEGARYKL
-437 SKGGAYINLADKD
+437 SKGGAYINLANKD
-450 YKLSDEKSRRA
+450 YKLSDEKARRA
-461 VATVDDKVFSQVNAA
+461 VATVDEKIFTQVNAA
-476 NYNDEVKL
+476 KYNDEVKL
-484 LVNEKVNLAL
+484 LTNEKVNLAL

-548 KEIRLSELNNQD
+548 KEIRLSELNNYD

-566 NKDAVQKIFVLN
+566 NKDAIQKIFVLN
-578 GLKDYD
+578 GLKNYD
-584 KAFMPIDKDGKTY
+584 KAFKPLDKDGKTY
-597 KVFAPTKSVKRS
+597 KVYAPTKSVRRS
-609 TIYVAGKEVNLLDNT
+609 SIYVDGKEVNLLDNT
-624 VLYNLVQ
+624 LLYNLVQ
-631 VGKNYKVETISLD
+631 AGKDYRVETISLD

-660 TVKDLKDKNVTKYD
+660 TVKDLKDKDVTKYD
-674 SFHGADNAPVAIVF
+674 SFHGSDDAPVAIVF

-705 RSVYDAKIDKSFEGY
+705 RSEYDAKIDKSFEGY
-720 DKNQTLRVYET
+720 DKTTTLRVYET
-731 NGEKFENCKAGDIV
+731 DGEKFENCKAGDIV
-745 KLSLDKDGKVLRL
+745 KLGLDKDGKVLRL

-765 SEEYTVQ
+765 SEEYTVL
-772 NVLYDAGGS
+772 NVLYDAGGN
-781 EKLVLKDSKG
+781 EKLALKDSKG
-791 KELSVF
+791 KELSVYT
-797 ANDKRVVFGR
+797 NDKRVVFGK

-817 AFNEN
+817 ALNEN
-822 GEAAVISVIK
+822 GEAYVINVIK

>member
-1 MGGNIMKM
+1 MKM
-9 KRILSFVLAFV
+9 KKILSFVLAFV
-20 LVASAINVG
+20 LVASTINVG

-42 DYLVEKRYVLGDAKG
+42 DYLVEKGYVLGDAKG

-77 NKENAAKAAMNVPSA
+77 NQENAAKAAMSVPSA
-92 FKDMATD
+92 FKDMAAD

-137 LAVAAGGADIKP
+137 LAVAAGGTDIKP
-149 ATQGEW
+149 ATEGEW
-155 AAPFISYAANKGIL
+155 AAPFISYAASKGLL
-169 NGLSDLKYKDQATR
+169 NGLGELKYKDQATR

-189 IYNYLNGVKEA
+189 IYNYLDGVREA
-200 ELSKLTAI
+200 DLSKLTAI

-230 SLDGFKEGNSYIVDL
+230 SLKGFKEGASYIVDL
-245 KDGMDPMDIVGRV
+245 KDGMDAMDILGRV

-263 DEKNMIKSFRDSA
+263 DAKNVIKTYRASA
-276 IAQTE
+276 LAKTE
-281 IAPINIKGLRLYVG
+281 IVPIAIKGARLYVG
-295 DATKDSTVL
+295 GDSKDSTVL

-319 VNGKYFDL
+319 VNGKYLDIFM
-327 FTDFAKEINY
+327 DFAKETNY

-348 AKVVYIKAYTFN
+348 AKVVYIKVFTFD
-360 DIMPVFSYDNGAV
+360 DIMPVFAYDNGAV
-373 KAIDDESAAIVK
+373 KAIDDETGAIVK
-385 RNLKKAYLYDNDK
+385 RNLKKAYLYDNGK
-398 LMPMDPAKLEK
+398 LMPMDLAKLEK
-409 YDVLHFYSSDEA
+409 YDVLHFYAKDEA

-427 VEGQGARYKL
+427 VEGEGARYKL
-437 SKGGAYINLADKD
+437 SKGGAYINLANKD
-450 YKLSDEKSRRA
+450 YKLSDEKARRA
-461 VATVDDKVFSQVNAA
+461 VATVDEKIFTQVNAA
-476 NYNDEVKL
+476 KYNDEVKL
-484 LVNEKVNLAL
+484 LTNEKVNLAL

-543 IYRDG
+543 TYRDG
-548 KEIRLSELNNQD
+548 KEIRLSELNNYD

-566 NKDAVQKIFVLN
+566 NKDAIQKIFVLN

-584 KAFMPIDKDGKTY
+584 KAFKPLDKDGKTY
-597 KVFAPTKSVKRS
+597 KVYAPTKSVRRS
-609 TIYVAGKEVNLLDNT
+609 SIYVAGKEVNLLDNT
-624 VLYNLVQ
+624 LLYNLVQ
-631 VGKNYKVETISLD
+631 AGKDYRVETINLD

-660 TVKDLKDKNVTKYD
+660 TVKGLKDKDVTKYD
-674 SFHGADNAPVAIVF
+674 SFHGSDDAPVAIVF

-705 RSVYDAKIDKSFEGY
+705 RSEYDAKIDRSFEGY
-720 DKNQTLRVYET
+720 DKTTTLRVYET
-731 NGEKFENCKAGDIV
+731 DGEKFENCKAGDIV
-745 KLSLDKDGKVLRL
+745 KLGLDKDGKVLRL

-765 SEEYTVQ
+765 SEEYTVL
-772 NVLYDAGGS
+772 NVLYDAGGN
-781 EKLVLKDSKG
+781 EKLALKDSKG
-791 KELSVF
+791 KELSVYT
-797 ANDKRVVFGR
+797 NDKRVVFGK

-817 AFNEN
+817 ALNDN
-822 GEAAVISVIK
+822 GEVAVISVIK

>member
-1 MGGNIMKM
+1 MKM
-9 KRILSFVLAFV
+9 KKILSFVLAFV
-20 LVASAINVG
+20 LVASTINVG

-42 DYLVEKRYVLGDAKG
+42 DYLVEKGYVLGDAKG

-77 NKENAAKAAMNVPSA
+77 KQESAAKAAMSVPSA
-92 FKDMATD
+92 FKDMAAD
-99 RWSNGF
+99 RWSNGY

-137 LAVAAGGADIKP
+137 LAVAAGGTDIKP
-149 ATQGEW
+149 ATEGEW
-155 AAPFISYAANKGIL
+155 AAPFISYAASKGLL
-169 NGLSDLKYKDQATR
+169 NGLGELKYKDQATR

-189 IYNYLNGVKEA
+189 IYNYLDGVREA
-200 ELSKLTAI
+200 DLSKLTAI

-230 SLDGFKEGNSYIVDL
+230 SLEGFKEGASYIVDL
-245 KDGMDPMDIVGRV
+245 KDGMDAMDILGRV

-263 DEKNMIKSFRDSA
+263 DKNNVIKTYRASA
-276 IAQTE
+276 LAKTE
-281 IAPINIKGLRLYVG
+281 IAPIAIKGARLYVG
-295 DATKDSTVL
+295 SDSKDSTVL

-319 VNGKYFDL
+319 VNGKYLDIFM
-327 FTDFAKEINY
+327 DFAKETNY
-337 KADFAYVTSIN
+337 KADLAYVTSVN
-348 AKVVYIKAYTFN
+348 AKVVYIKAFTFD
-360 DIMPVFSYDNGAV
+360 DIMPVFEYANGAV
-373 KAIDDESAAIVK
+373 KAIDDETGTIVK
-385 RNLKKAYLYDNDK
+385 RNLKKAYLYDNGK
-398 LMPMDPAKLEK
+398 LMPMDLSKLEK
-409 YDVLHFYSSDEA
+409 YDVLHFYASDEA
-421 IVVKNK
+421 IALKNK
-427 VEGQGARYKL
+427 VEGEGARYKL
-437 SKGGAYINLADKD
+437 SKGGAYINLANKD
-450 YKLSDEKSRRA
+450 YKLSDEKARRA
-461 VATVDDKVFSQVNAA
+461 VATVDEKIFTQVNAA
-476 NYNDEVKL
+476 KYNDEVKL
-484 LVNEKVNLAL
+484 LTNEKVNLAL

-548 KEIRLSELNNQD
+548 KEIRLSELNNYD

-566 NKDAVQKIFVLN
+566 NKDAIQKIFVLN

-584 KAFMPIDKDGKTY
+584 KAFKPLDKDGKTY
-597 KVFAPTKSVKRS
+597 KVYAPTKSVRRS
-609 TIYVAGKEVNLLDNT
+609 SIYVAGKEVNLLDNT
-624 VLYNLVQ
+624 LLYNLVQ
-631 VGKNYKVETISLD
+631 VGKDYRVETITLD
-644 EVKNAGFDK
+644 EVRNAGFDK

-660 TVKDLKDKNVTKYD
+660 TVKDLKDKDVTKYD
-674 SFHGADNAPVAIVF
+674 SFHGADGAPVAIVF

-705 RSVYDAKIDKSFEGY
+705 RSEYDAKIDRSFEGY
-720 DKNQTLRVYET
+720 DKTTTLRVYET
-731 NGEKFENCKAGDIV
+731 DGEKFENCKAGDIV

-765 SEEYTVQ
+765 SEEYTVL
-772 NVLYDAGGS
+772 NVLYDAGGN
-781 EKLVLKDSKG
+781 EKLALKDSKG
-791 KELSVF
+791 KELSVYT
-797 ANDKRVVFGR
+797 NDKRVVFGK

-817 AFNEN
+817 ALNDN

>member
-1 MGGNIMKM
+1 MKM
-9 KRILSFVLAFV
+9 KKILSFVLAFV
-20 LVASAINVG
+20 LVASTINVG

-42 DYLVEKRYVLGDAKG
+42 DYLVEKGYVLGDAKG

-77 NKENAAKAAMNVPSA
+77 KQENAAKAAMSVPSA
-92 FKDMATD
+92 FKDMAAD
-99 RWSNGF
+99 RWSNGY

-137 LAVAAGGADIKP
+137 LAVAAGGTDIKP
-149 ATQGEW
+149 ATEGEW
-155 AAPFISYAANKGIL
+155 AAPFISYAASKGLL
-169 NGLSDLKYKDQATR
+169 NGLGELKYKDQATR

-189 IYNYLNGVKEA
+189 IYNYLDGVREA
-200 ELSKLTAI
+200 DLSKLTAI

-230 SLDGFKEGNSYIVDL
+230 SLEGFKEGASYIVDL
-245 KDGMDPMDIVGRV
+245 KDGMDAMDILGRV

-263 DEKNMIKSFRDSA
+263 DKNNVIKTYRASA
-276 IAQTE
+276 LAKTE
-281 IAPINIKGLRLYVG
+281 IAPIAIKGARLYVG
-295 DATKDSTVL
+295 GDSKDSTVL

-319 VNGKYFDL
+319 VNGKYLDIFM
-327 FTDFAKEINY
+327 DFAKETNY
-337 KADFAYVTSIN
+337 KADLAYVTSVN
-348 AKVVYIKAYTFN
+348 AKVVYIKAFTFD
-360 DIMPVFSYDNGAV
+360 DIMPVFAYDNGAV
-373 KAIDDESAAIVK
+373 KAIDDETGAIVK
-385 RNLKKAYLYDNDK
+385 RNLKKAYLYDNGK
-398 LMPMDPAKLEK
+398 LMPMDLSKLEK
-409 YDVLHFYSSDEA
+409 YDVLHFYASDVGIA
-421 IVVKNK
+421 LKNK
-427 VEGQGARYKL
+427 VEGEGARYKL
-437 SKGGAYINLADKD
+437 SKGGAYINLANKD
-450 YKLSDEKSRRA
+450 YKLGDEKARRA
-461 VATVDDKVFSQVNAA
+461 VATVDEKIFTQVNAA
-476 NYNDEVKL
+476 KYNDEVKL
-484 LVNEKVNLAL
+484 LTNEKVNLAL

-548 KEIRLSELNNQD
+548 KEIRLSELNNYD

-566 NKDAVQKIFVLN
+566 NKDAIQKIFVLN

-584 KAFMPIDKDGKTY
+584 KAFKPLDKDGKTY
-597 KVFAPTKSVKRS
+597 KVYAPTKSVRRS
-609 TIYVAGKEVNLLDNT
+609 SIYVAGKEVNLLDNT
-624 VLYNLVQ
+624 LLYNLVQ
-631 VGKNYKVETISLD
+631 AGKDYRVETIRLD

-660 TVKDLKDKNVTKYD
+660 TVKDLKDKDVTKYD
-674 SFHGADNAPVAIVF
+674 SFHGADDAPVAIVF

-705 RSVYDAKIDKSFEGY
+705 RSEYDAKIDKSFEGY
-720 DKNQTLRVYET
+720 DKTTTLRVYET
-731 NGEKFENCKAGDIV
+731 DGEKFENCKAGDIV
-745 KLSLDKDGKVLRL
+745 KLGLDKDGKVLRL

-765 SEEYTVQ
+765 SEEYTVL
-772 NVLYDAGGS
+772 NVLYDAGGN
-781 EKLVLKDSKG
+781 EKLALKDSKG
-791 KELSVF
+791 KELSVYT
-797 ANDKRVVFGR
+797 NDKRVVFGK

-817 AFNEN
+817 ALNEN
-822 GEAAVISVIK
+822 GEAYVINVIK

>member
-1 MGGNIMKM
+1 MKM
-9 KRILSFVLAFV
+9 KKILSFVLAFV
-20 LVASAINVG
+20 LVASTINVG

-42 DYLVEKRYVLGDAKG
+42 DYLVEKGYVLGDAKG

-77 NKENAAKAAMNVPSA
+77 NQENAAKAAMSVPSA
-92 FKDMATD
+92 FKDMAAD
-99 RWSNGF
+99 RWSNGY

-137 LAVAAGGADIKP
+137 LAVAAGGTDIKP
-149 ATQGEW
+149 ATEGEW
-155 AAPFISYAANKGIL
+155 AAPFISYAASKGLL
-169 NGLSDLKYKDQATR
+169 NGLGELKYKHQATR

-189 IYNYLNGVKEA
+189 IYNYLDGVREA
-200 ELSKLTAI
+200 DLSKLTAI

-230 SLDGFKEGNSYIVDL
+230 SLEGFKEGASYIVDL
-245 KDGMDPMDIVGRV
+245 KDGMDAMDILGRV

-263 DEKNMIKSFRDSA
+263 DKNNVIKTYRASA
-276 IAQTE
+276 LAKTE
-281 IAPINIKGLRLYVG
+281 IAPIAIKGARLYVG
-295 DATKDSTVL
+295 GDSKDSTVL

-319 VNGKYFDL
+319 VNGKYLDIFM
-327 FTDFAKEINY
+327 DFAKETNY
-337 KADFAYVTSIN
+337 KADLAYVTSIN
-348 AKVVYIKAYTFN
+348 AKVVYIKAFTFD
-360 DIMPVFSYDNGAV
+360 DIMPVFEYANGAV
-373 KAIDDESAAIVK
+373 KAIDDETGAIVK
-385 RNLKKAYLYDNDK
+385 RNLKKAYLYDNGK
-398 LMPMDPAKLEK
+398 LMPMDLAKLEK
-409 YDVLHFYSSDEA
+409 YDVLHFYASDEA
-421 IVVKNK
+421 IALKNK
-427 VEGQGARYKL
+427 IEGEGARYKL
-437 SKGGAYINLADKD
+437 SKGGAYINLANKD
-450 YKLSDEKSRRA
+450 YKLSDEKARRA
-461 VATVDDKVFSQVNAA
+461 VATVDEKIFTQVNAA
-476 NYNDEVKL
+476 KYNDEVKL
-484 LVNEKVNLAL
+484 LTNEKVNLAL

-548 KEIRLSELNNQD
+548 KEIRLSELNNYD

-566 NKDAVQKIFVLN
+566 NKDAIQKIFVLN

-584 KAFMPIDKDGKTY
+584 KAFKPLDKDGKTY
-597 KVFAPTKSVKRS
+597 KVYAPTKSVRRS
-609 TIYVAGKEVNLLDNT
+609 SIYVAGKEVNLLDNT
-624 VLYNLVQ
+624 LLYNLVE
-631 VGKNYKVETISLD
+631 VGKDYRVETISLD

-660 TVKDLKDKNVTKYD
+660 TVKDLKDKDVTKYD
-674 SFHGADNAPVAIVF
+674 SFHGSDDAPVAIVF

-705 RSVYDAKIDKSFEGY
+705 RSEYDAKIDKSFEGY
-720 DKNQTLRVYET
+720 DKTTTLRVYET
-731 NGEKFENCKAGDIV
+731 DGEKFENCKAGDIV

-765 SEEYTVQ
+765 SEEYTVL
-772 NVLYDAGGS
+772 NVLYDAGGN
-781 EKLVLKDSKG
+781 EKLALKDSKG
-791 KELSVF
+791 KELSVYT
-797 ANDKRVVFGR
+797 NDKRVVFGK

-817 AFNEN
+817 ALNEN

>member
-1 MGGNIMKM
+1 MKM
-9 KRILSFVLAFV
+9 KKILSFVLAFV
-20 LVASAINVG
+20 LVASTINVG

-42 DYLVEKRYVLGDAKG
+42 DYLVEKGYVLGDAKG

-77 NKENAAKAAMNVPSA
+77 KQENAAKAAMSVPSA
-92 FKDMATD
+92 FKDMAAD
-99 RWSNGF
+99 RWSNGY

-137 LAVAAGGADIKP
+137 LAVAAGGTDIKP
-149 ATQGEW
+149 ATEGEW
-155 AAPFISYAANKGIL
+155 AAPFISYAASKGLL
-169 NGLSDLKYKDQATR
+169 NGLGELKYKDQATR

-189 IYNYLNGVKEA
+189 IYNYLDGVREA
-200 ELSKLTAI
+200 DLSKLTAI

-230 SLDGFKEGNSYIVDL
+230 SLEGFKEGASYIVDL
-245 KDGMDPMDIVGRV
+245 KDGMDAMDILGRV

-263 DEKNMIKSFRDSA
+263 DKNNVIKTYRASA
-276 IAQTE
+276 LAKTE
-281 IAPINIKGLRLYVG
+281 IAPIAIKGARLYVG
-295 DATKDSTVL
+295 GDSKDSTVL

-319 VNGKYFDL
+319 VNGKYLDIFM
-327 FTDFAKEINY
+327 DFAKETNY
-337 KADFAYVTSIN
+337 KADLAYVTSVN
-348 AKVVYIKAYTFN
+348 AKVVYIKAFTFD
-360 DIMPVFSYDNGAV
+360 DIMPVFAYDNGAV
-373 KAIDDESAAIVK
+373 KAIDDETGAIVK
-385 RNLKKAYLYDNDK
+385 RNLKKAYLYDNGK
-398 LMPMDPAKLEK
+398 LMPMDLSKLEK
-409 YDVLHFYSSDEA
+409 YDVLHFYASDEA
-421 IVVKNK
+421 IALKNK
-427 VEGQGARYKL
+427 VEGEGARYKL
-437 SKGGAYINLADKD
+437 SKGGAYINLANKD
-450 YKLSDEKSRRA
+450 YKLGDEKARRA
-461 VATVDDKVFSQVNAA
+461 VATVDEKIFTQVNAA
-476 NYNDEVKL
+476 KYNDEVKL
-484 LVNEKVNLAL
+484 LTNEKVNLAL

-548 KEIRLSELNNQD
+548 KEIRLSELNNYD

-566 NKDAVQKIFVLN
+566 NKDAIQKIFVLN

-584 KAFMPIDKDGKTY
+584 KAFKPLDKDGKTY
-597 KVFAPTKSVKRS
+597 KVYAPTKSVRRS
-609 TIYVAGKEVNLLDNT
+609 SIYVAGKEVNLLDNT
-624 VLYNLVQ
+624 LLYNLVQ
-631 VGKNYKVETISLD
+631 AGKDYRVETIRLD

-660 TVKDLKDKNVTKYD
+660 TVKDLKDKDVTKYD
-674 SFHGADNAPVAIVF
+674 SFHGADDAPVAIVF

-705 RSVYDAKIDKSFEGY
+705 RSEYDAKIDKSFEGY
-720 DKNQTLRVYET
+720 DKTTTLRVYET
-731 NGEKFENCKAGDIV
+731 DGEKFENCKAGDIV
-745 KLSLDKDGKVLRL
+745 KLGLDKDGKVLRL

-765 SEEYTVQ
+765 SEEYTVL
-772 NVLYDAGGS
+772 NVLYDAGGN
-781 EKLVLKDSKG
+781 EKLALKDSKG
-791 KELSVF
+791 KELNVYT
-797 ANDKRVVFGR
+797 NDKRVVFGK

-817 AFNEN
+817 ALNDN
-822 GEAAVISVIK
+822 GEAYVISVIK

>member
-1 MGGNIMKM
+1 MKM
-9 KRILSFVLAFV
+9 KKILSFVLAFV
-20 LVASAINVG
+20 LVASTINVG

-42 DYLVEKRYVLGDAKG
+42 DYLVEKGYVLGDAKG

-77 NKENAAKAAMNVPSA
+77 NQESAAKAAMSVPSA
-92 FKDMATD
+92 FKDMAAD
-99 RWSNGF
+99 RWSNGY

-137 LAVAAGGADIKP
+137 LAVAAGGTDIKP
-149 ATQGEW
+149 ATEGEW
-155 AAPFISYAANKGIL
+155 AAPFISYAASKGLL
-169 NGLSDLKYKDQATR
+169 NGLGELKYKDQATR

-189 IYNYLNGVKEA
+189 IYNYLDGVREA
-200 ELSKLTAI
+200 DLSKLTAI

-230 SLDGFKEGNSYIVDL
+230 SLEGFKEGASYIVDL
-245 KDGMDPMDIVGRV
+245 KDGMDAMDILGRV

-263 DEKNMIKSFRDSA
+263 DKNNVIKTYRLSA
-276 IAQTE
+276 LAKTE
-281 IAPINIKGLRLYVG
+281 IAPIAIKGARLYVG
-295 DATKDSTVL
+295 GDSKDSTVL

-319 VNGKYFDL
+319 VNGKYLDIFM
-327 FTDFAKEINY
+327 DFAKETNY

-348 AKVVYIKAYTFN
+348 AKVVYIKAFTFD
-360 DIMPVFSYDNGAV
+360 DIMPVFEYNNGAV
-373 KAIDDESAAIVK
+373 KAIDDESGAIVK
-385 RNLKKAYLYDNDK
+385 RNLKKAYLYDNGK
-398 LMPMDPAKLEK
+398 LMPMDLSKLEK
-409 YDVLHFYSSDEA
+409 YDVLHFYASDEA
-421 IVVKNK
+421 IVLKEK
-427 VEGQGARYKL
+427 AQGEGARYKL
-437 SKGGAYINLADKD
+437 SKGGAYINLANKD
-450 YKLSDEKSRRA
+450 YKLSDEKARRA
-461 VATVDDKVFSQVNAA
+461 VATVDEKIFTQVNAA
-476 NYNDEVKL
+476 KYNDEVKL
-484 LVNEKVNLAL
+484 LTNEKVNLAL

-535 VQDSLDLR
+535 IQDSLDLR

-548 KEIRLSELNNQD
+548 KEIRLSELNNYD

-566 NKDAVQKIFVLN
+566 NKDAIQKIFVLN

-584 KAFMPIDKDGKTY
+584 KAFKPLDKDGKTY
-597 KVFAPTKSVKRS
+597 KVYAPTKSVRRS
-609 TIYVAGKEVNLLDNT
+609 SIYVAGKEVNLLDNT
-624 VLYNLVQ
+624 LLYNLVQ
-631 VGKNYKVETISLD
+631 VGKDYRVETITLD

-660 TVKDLKDKNVTKYD
+660 TVKDLKDKDVTKYD
-674 SFHGADNAPVAIVF
+674 SFHGSDDAPVAIVF

-705 RSVYDAKIDKSFEGY
+705 RSEYDAKIDKSFEGY
-720 DKNQTLRVYET
+720 DKTTTLRVYET

-745 KLSLDKDGKVLRL
+745 KLGLDKDGKVLRL

-765 SEEYTVQ
+765 SEEYTVL
-772 NVLYDAGGS
+772 NVLYDAGGN
-781 EKLVLKDSKG
+781 EKLALKDSKG
-791 KELSVF
+791 KELSVYT
-797 ANDKRVVFGR
+797 NDKRVVFGK

-817 AFNEN
+817 ALNDN

>member
-1 MGGNIMKM
+1 MKM
-9 KRILSFVLAFV
+9 KKILSFVLAFV
-20 LVASAINVG
+20 LVASTINVG

-42 DYLVEKRYVLGDAKG
+42 DYLVEKGYVLGDAKG

-77 NKENAAKAAMNVPSA
+77 NQESAAKAAMSVPSA
-92 FKDMATD
+92 FKDMAAD
-99 RWSNGF
+99 RWSNGY

-137 LAVAAGGADIKP
+137 LAVAAGGTDIKP
-149 ATQGEW
+149 ATEGEW
-155 AAPFISYAANKGIL
+155 AAPFISYAASKGLL
-169 NGLSDLKYKDQATR
+169 NGLGELKYKDQATR

-189 IYNYLNGVKEA
+189 IYNYLDGVREA
-200 ELSKLTAI
+200 DLSKLTAI

-230 SLDGFKEGNSYIVDL
+230 SLEGFKEGASYIVDL
-245 KDGMDPMDIVGRV
+245 KDGMDAMDILGRV

-263 DEKNMIKSFRDSA
+263 DKNNVIKTYRLSA
-276 IAQTE
+276 LAKTE
-281 IAPINIKGLRLYVG
+281 IAPIAIKGARLYVG
-295 DATKDSTVL
+295 GDSSDSTVL

-319 VNGKYFDL
+319 VNGKYLDIFM
-327 FTDFAKEINY
+327 DFAKETNY
-337 KADFAYVTSIN
+337 KADLAYVTSIN
-348 AKVVYIKAYTFN
+348 AKVVYIKSFTFD
-360 DIMPVFSYDNGAV
+360 DIMPVFEYANGAV
-373 KAIDDESAAIVK
+373 KAIDDETGAIVK
-385 RNLKKAYLYDNDK
+385 RNLKKAYLYDNGK
-398 LMPMDPAKLEK
+398 LMPMDLAKLEK
-409 YDVLHFYSSDEA
+409 YDVLHFYASDEA
-421 IVVKNK
+421 IALKNK
-427 VEGQGARYKL
+427 VEGEGARYKL
-437 SKGGAYINLADKD
+437 SKGGAYINLAKKD
-450 YKLSDEKSRRA
+450 YKLSDEKARRA
-461 VATVDDKVFSQVNAA
+461 VATVDEKIFTQVNAA
-476 NYNDEVKL
+476 KYNDEVKL
-484 LVNEKVNLAL
+484 LTNEKVNLAL

-548 KEIRLSELNNQD
+548 KEIRLSELNNYD

-566 NKDAVQKIFVLN
+566 NKDAIQKIFVLN

-584 KAFMPIDKDGKTY
+584 KAFKPLDKDGKTY
-597 KVFAPTKSVKRS
+597 KVYAPTKSVRRS
-609 TIYVAGKEVNLLDNT
+609 SIYVAGKEVNLLDNT
-624 VLYNLVQ
+624 LLYNLVQ
-631 VGKNYKVETISLD
+631 VGKDYRVETITLD

-660 TVKDLKDKNVTKYD
+660 TVKDLKDKDVTKYD
-674 SFHGADNAPVAIVF
+674 SFHGAGDAPVAIVF

-705 RSVYDAKIDKSFEGY
+705 RSEYDAKIDNSFEGY
-720 DKNQTLRVYET
+720 DKTTTLRVYET

-745 KLSLDKDGKVLRL
+745 KLGLDKDGKVLRL

-765 SEEYTVQ
+765 SEEYTVL
-772 NVLYDAGGS
+772 NVLYDAGGN
-781 EKLVLKDSKG
+781 EKLALKDSKG
-791 KELSVF
+791 KELSVYT
-797 ANDKRVVFGR
+797 NDKRVVFGK

-817 AFNEN
+817 ALNEN

>member
-1 MGGNIMKM
+1 MKM
-9 KRILSFVLAFV
+9 KKILSFVLAFV
-20 LVASAINVG
+20 LVASTINVG

-42 DYLVEKRYVLGDAKG
+42 DYLVEKGYVLGDAKG

-92 FKDMATD
+92 FKDMAAD
-99 RWSNGF
+99 RWSNGY

-137 LAVAAGGADIKP
+137 LAVAAGGTDIKP
-149 ATQGEW
+149 ATEGEW
-155 AAPFISYAANKGIL
+155 AAPFISYAASKGLL
-169 NGLSDLKYKDQATR
+169 NGLGELKYKDQATR

-189 IYNYLNGVKEA
+189 IYNYLDGVREA
-200 ELSKLTAI
+200 DLSKLTAI

-230 SLDGFKEGNSYIVDL
+230 SLEGFKEGASYIVDL
-245 KDGMDPMDIVGRV
+245 KDGMDAMDILGRV

-263 DEKNMIKSFRDSA
+263 DAKNIIKTYRLSA
-276 IAQTE
+276 LAKTE
-281 IAPINIKGLRLYVG
+281 IAPISIKGARLYVG
-295 DATKDSTVL
+295 GDSKNSTVL

-319 VNGKYFDL
+319 VNGKYLDIFM
-327 FTDFAKEINY
+327 DFAKETNY

-348 AKVVYIKAYTFN
+348 AKVVYIKAFTFD
-360 DIMPVFSYDNGAV
+360 DIMPVFAYDNGAV
-373 KAIDDESAAIVK
+373 KAIDDETGAIVK
-385 RNLKKAYLYDNDK
+385 RNLKKAYLYDNGK
-398 LMPMDPAKLEK
+398 LMPMDLSKLEK
-409 YDVLHFYSSDEA
+409 YDVLHFYASDEA

-427 VEGQGARYKL
+427 VEGEGARYKL
-437 SKGGAYINLADKD
+437 SKGGAYINLANKD
-450 YKLSDEKSRRA
+450 YKLSDEKARRA
-461 VATVDDKVFSQVNAA
+461 VATVDEKIFTQVNAA
-476 NYNDEVKL
+476 KYNDEVKL
-484 LVNEKVNLAL
+484 LTNEKVNLAL

-509 DEDVFMID
+509 DEDIFMID

-528 RNGKEIR
+528 RNGKGIR

-548 KEIRLSELNNQD
+548 KEIRLSELNNYD

-566 NKDAVQKIFVLN
+566 NKDAIQKIFVLN

-584 KAFMPIDKDGKTY
+584 KGFMPLDKDGKTY
-597 KVFAPTKSVKRS
+597 KVYAPTKSVRRS
-609 TIYVAGKEVNLLDNT
+609 SIYVAGKEVNLLDNT
-624 VLYNLVQ
+624 LLYNLVQ
-631 VGKNYKVETISLD
+631 VGKDYRVENITLD

-660 TVKDLKDKNVTKYD
+660 TVKDLKDKDVTKYD
-674 SFHGADNAPVAIVF
+674 SFHGADDAPVAIVF

-705 RSVYDAKIDKSFEGY
+705 RSEYDAKIDRSFEGY
-720 DKNQTLRVYET
+720 DKTTTLRVYET
-731 NGEKFENCKAGDIV
+731 DGEKFENCKAGDIV

-765 SEEYTVQ
+765 SEEYTVL
-772 NVLYDAGGS
+772 NVLYDAGGN
-781 EKLVLKDSKG
+781 EKLALKDSKG
-791 KELSVF
+791 KELNVYT
-797 ANDKRVVFGR
+797 NDKRVVFGK

-817 AFNEN
+817 ALNDN
-822 GEAAVISVIK
+822 GEAYVINVIK

>member
-1 MGGNIMKM
+1 MKM
-9 KRILSFVLAFV
+9 KKILSFVLAFV
-20 LVASAINVG
+20 LVASTINVG

-42 DYLVEKRYVLGDAKG
+42 DYLVEKGYVLGDAKG

-77 NKENAAKAAMNVPSA
+77 NQENAAKAAMSVPSA
-92 FKDMATD
+92 FKDMAAD
-99 RWSNGF
+99 RWSNGY

-137 LAVAAGGADIKP
+137 LAVAAGGTDIKP
-149 ATQGEW
+149 ATEGEW
-155 AAPFISYAANKGIL
+155 AAPFISYAASKGLL
-169 NGLSDLKYKDQATR
+169 NGLGELKYKDQATR

-189 IYNYLNGVKEA
+189 IYNYLDGVREA
-200 ELSKLTAI
+200 DLSKLTAI

-230 SLDGFKEGNSYIVDL
+230 SLEGFKEGASYIVDL
-245 KDGMDPMDIVGRV
+245 KDGMDAMDILGRV

-263 DEKNMIKSFRDSA
+263 DKNNVIKTYRASA
-276 IAQTE
+276 LAKTE
-281 IAPINIKGLRLYVG
+281 IAPIAIKGARLYVG
-295 DATKDSTVL
+295 GDSKDSTVL

-319 VNGKYFDL
+319 VNGKYLDIFM
-327 FTDFAKEINY
+327 DFAKETNY
-337 KADFAYVTSIN
+337 KADIAYVTSIN
-348 AKVVYIKAYTFN
+348 AKVVYIKAFTFD
-360 DIMPVFSYDNGAV
+360 DIMPVFEYANGAV
-373 KAIDDESAAIVK
+373 KAIDDESGAIVK
-385 RNLKKAYLYDNDK
+385 RNLKKAYIYDNGK
-398 LMPMDPAKLEK
+398 LMPMDLAKLEK
-409 YDVLHFYSSDEA
+409 YDVLHFYAKDEA
-421 IVVKNK
+421 IALKNK
-427 VEGQGARYKL
+427 IEGEGARYKL
-437 SKGGAYINLADKD
+437 SKGGAYINLANKD
-450 YKLSDEKSRRA
+450 YKLSDEKARRA
-461 VATVDDKVFSQVNAA
+461 VATVDEKIFTQVNAA
-476 NYNDEVKL
+476 KYNDEVKL
-484 LVNEKVNLAL
+484 LTNEKVNLAL

-548 KEIRLSELNNQD
+548 KEIRLSELNNYD

-566 NKDAVQKIFVLN
+566 NKDAIQKIFVLN

-584 KAFMPIDKDGKTY
+584 KAFKPLDKDGKTY
-597 KVFAPTKSVKRS
+597 KVYAPTKSVRRS
-609 TIYVAGKEVNLLDNT
+609 SIYVAGKEVNLLDNT
-624 VLYNLVQ
+624 LLYNLVQ
-631 VGKNYKVETISLD
+631 AGKDYRVETITLD

-660 TVKDLKDKNVTKYD
+660 TVKDLKDKDVTKYD
-674 SFHGADNAPVAIVF
+674 SFHGSDDAPVAIVF

-705 RSVYDAKIDKSFEGY
+705 RSEYDAKIDRSFEGY
-720 DKNQTLRVYET
+720 DKTTTLRVYET
-731 NGEKFENCKAGDIV
+731 DGEKFENCKAGDIV
-745 KLSLDKDGKVLRL
+745 KLGLDKDGKVLRL

-765 SEEYTVQ
+765 SEEYTVL
-772 NVLYDAGGS
+772 NVLYDAGGN
-781 EKLVLKDSKG
+781 EKLALKDSKG
-791 KELSVF
+791 KELSVYT
-797 ANDKRVVFGR
+797 NDKRVVFGK

-817 AFNEN
+817 ALNDN
-822 GEAAVISVIK
+822 GEAYVINVIK

>member
-1 MGGNIMKM
+1 MKM
-9 KRILSFVLAFV
+9 KKILSFVLAFV
-20 LVASAINVG
+20 LVASTINVG

-42 DYLVEKRYVLGDAKG
+42 DYLVEKGYVLGDAKG

-77 NKENAAKAAMNVPSA
+77 NQESAAKTAMNVPSA
-92 FKDMATD
+92 FKDMAAD

-137 LAVAAGGADIKP
+137 LAVAAGGTDIKP
-149 ATQGEW
+149 ATEGEW
-155 AAPFISYAANKGIL
+155 AAPFISYAASKGLL
-169 NGLSDLKYKDQATR
+169 NGLGELKYKDQATR

-189 IYNYLNGVKEA
+189 IYNYLDGVREA
-200 ELSKLTAI
+200 DLSKLTAI

-230 SLDGFKEGNSYIVDL
+230 SLEGFKEGASYIVDI
-245 KDGMDPMDIVGRV
+245 KDGMDAMDILGRV

-263 DEKNMIKSFRDSA
+263 DAKNVIKTYRLSNLA
-276 IAQTE
+276 KTE
-281 IAPINIKGLRLYVG
+281 IAPIAIKGSRLYVG
-295 DATKDSTVL
+295 GDSSDSTVL

-319 VNGKYFDL
+319 VNGKYLDIFM
-327 FTDFAKEINY
+327 DFAKETNY
-337 KADFAYVTSIN
+337 KAVLAYVTSIN
-348 AKVVYIKAYTFN
+348 AKVVYIKAFTFD
-360 DIMPVFSYDNGAV
+360 DIMPVFEYNNGAV
-373 KAIDDESAAIVK
+373 KAIDDETGAIVK
-385 RNLKKAYLYDNDK
+385 RNLKKAYLYDNGK
-398 LMPMDPAKLEK
+398 LMPMDLSKLEK
-409 YDVLHFYSSDEA
+409 YDVLHFYASDEA
-421 IVVKNK
+421 IVLKNK
-427 VEGQGARYKL
+427 VEGEGARYKL
-437 SKGGAYINLADKD
+437 SKGGAYINLANKD
-450 YKLSDEKSRRA
+450 YKLSDEKARRA
-461 VATVDDKVFSQVNAA
+461 VATVDEKIFTQVNAA
-476 NYNDEVKL
+476 KYNDEVKL
-484 LVNEKVNLAL
+484 LTNEKVNLAL

-548 KEIRLSELNNQD
+548 KEIRLSELNNYD

-584 KAFMPIDKDGKTY
+584 KAFKPLDKDGKTY
-597 KVFAPTKSVKRS
+597 KVYAPTKSVRRS
-609 TIYVAGKEVNLLDNT
+609 SIYVAGKEVNLLDNT
-624 VLYNLVQ
+624 LLYNLVQ
-631 VGKNYKVETISLD
+631 AGKDYRVETISLD

-660 TVKDLKDKNVTKYD
+660 TVKDLKDKDVTKYD
-674 SFHGADNAPVAIVF
+674 SFHGGDDAPVAIVF

-705 RSVYDAKIDKSFEGY
+705 RSEYDAKIDKSFEGY
-720 DKNQTLRVYET
+720 DKATTLRVYET
-731 NGEKFENCKAGDIV
+731 DGEKFENCKAGDIV

-758 DKLITDL
+758 DKLITNL
-765 SEEYTVQ
+765 SEEYTVL
-772 NVLYDAGGS
+772 NVLYDAGGN
-781 EKLVLKDSKG
+781 EKLALKDSKG
-791 KELSVF
+791 KELSVYT
-797 ANDKRVVFGR
+797 NDKRVVFGK

-817 AFNEN
+817 ALNDN
-822 GEAAVISVIK
+822 GEVAVINVIK

>member
-1 MGGNIMKM
+1 MKM
-9 KRILSFVLAFV
+9 KKILSFVLAFV
-20 LVASAINVG
+20 LVASTINVG

-42 DYLVEKRYVLGDAKG
+42 DYLVEKGYVLGDAKG

-77 NKENAAKAAMNVPSA
+77 NQESAAKAAMNVPSA
-92 FKDMATD
+92 FKDMAAD

-137 LAVAAGGADIKP
+137 LAVAAGGTDIKP
-149 ATQGEW
+149 ATEGEW
-155 AAPFISYAANKGIL
+155 AAPFISYAASKGLL
-169 NGLSDLKYKDQATR
+169 NGLGELKYKNQATR

-189 IYNYLNGVKEA
+189 IYNYLDGVREA
-200 ELSKLTAI
+200 DLSKLTAI

-230 SLDGFKEGNSYIVDL
+230 SLEGFKEGASYIVDL
-245 KDGMDPMDIVGRV
+245 KDGMDDMDILGRV

-263 DEKNMIKSFRDSA
+263 DKNNVIKTYRASA
-276 IAQTE
+276 LAKTE
-281 IAPINIKGLRLYVG
+281 IVPIAIKGARLYVG
-295 DATKDSTVL
+295 GDSKDSTVL

-319 VNGKYFDL
+319 VNGKYLDIFM
-327 FTDFAKEINY
+327 DFAKETNY

-348 AKVVYIKAYTFN
+348 AKVVYIKVFTFD
-360 DIMPVFSYDNGAV
+360 DIMPVFAYDNGAV
-373 KAIDDESAAIVK
+373 KAIDDETGAIVK
-385 RNLKKAYLYDNDK
+385 RNLKKAYLYDNGK
-398 LMPMDPAKLEK
+398 LMPMDLAKLEK
-409 YDVLHFYSSDEA
+409 YDVLHFYAKDEA

-427 VEGQGARYKL
+427 VEGEGARYKL
-437 SKGGAYINLADKD
+437 SKGGAYINLANKD
-450 YKLSDEKSRRA
+450 YKLSDEKARRA
-461 VATVDDKVFSQVNAA
+461 VATVDEKIFTQVNAA
-476 NYNDEVKL
+476 KYNDEVKL
-484 LVNEKVNLAL
+484 LTNEKVNLAL

-543 IYRDG
+543 TYRDG
-548 KEIRLSELNNQD
+548 KEIRLSELNNYD

-566 NKDAVQKIFVLN
+566 NKDAIQKIFVLN

-584 KAFMPIDKDGKTY
+584 KAFKPLDKDGKTY
-597 KVFAPTKSVKRS
+597 KVYAPTKSVRRS
-609 TIYVAGKEVNLLDNT
+609 SIYVAGKEVNLLDNT
-624 VLYNLVQ
+624 LLYNLVQ
-631 VGKNYKVETISLD
+631 AGKDYRVETINLD

-660 TVKDLKDKNVTKYD
+660 TVKGLKDKDVTKYD
-674 SFHGADNAPVAIVF
+674 SFHGSDDAPVAIVF

-705 RSVYDAKIDKSFEGY
+705 RSEYDAKIDRSFEGY
-720 DKNQTLRVYET
+720 DKTTTLRVYET
-731 NGEKFENCKAGDIV
+731 DGEKFENCKAGDIV
-745 KLSLDKDGKVLRL
+745 KLGLDKDGKVLRL

-765 SEEYTVQ
+765 SEEYTVL
-772 NVLYDAGGS
+772 NVLYDAGGN
-781 EKLVLKDSKG
+781 EKLALKDSKG
-791 KELSVF
+791 KELSVYT
-797 ANDKRVVFGR
+797 NDKRVVFGK

-817 AFNEN
+817 ALNEN

>member
-1 MGGNIMKM
+1 MKM
-9 KRILSFVLAFV
+9 KKILSFVLAFV
-20 LVASAINVG
+20 LVASTINVG

-42 DYLVEKRYVLGDAKG
+42 DYLVEKGYVLGDAKG

-77 NKENAAKAAMNVPSA
+77 NQESAAKAAMNVPSA
-92 FKDMATD
+92 FKDMAAD

-137 LAVAAGGADIKP
+137 LAVAAGGTDIKP
-149 ATQGEW
+149 ATEGEW
-155 AAPFISYAANKGIL
+155 AAPFISYAASKGLL
-169 NGLSDLKYKDQATR
+169 NGLGELKYKDQATR

-189 IYNYLNGVKEA
+189 IYNYLDGVREA
-200 ELSKLTAI
+200 DLSKLTAI

-230 SLDGFKEGNSYIVDL
+230 SLEGFKEGASYIVDL
-245 KDGMDPMDIVGRV
+245 KNGMDAMDILGRV
-258 YDLDI
+258 YDIDI
-263 DEKNMIKSFRDSA
+263 DKNNVIKTYRASA
-276 IAQTE
+276 LAKTE
-281 IAPINIKGLRLYVG
+281 IAPIAIKGARLYVG
-295 DATKDSTVL
+295 GDSKDSTVL

-319 VNGKYFDL
+319 VNGKYLDIFM
-327 FTDFAKEINY
+327 DFAKETNY

-348 AKVVYIKAYTFN
+348 AKVVYIKAFTFD
-360 DIMPVFSYDNGAV
+360 DIMPVFAYDNGAV
-373 KAIDDESAAIVK
+373 KAIDDESGAIVK
-385 RNLKKAYLYDNDK
+385 RNLKKAFLYDNGK
-398 LMPMDPAKLEK
+398 LMPMDLAKLEK
-409 YDVLHFYSSDEA
+409 YDVLHFYASDEA
-421 IVVKNK
+421 IALKEK
-427 VEGQGARYKL
+427 AQGEGARYKL
-437 SKGGAYINLADKD
+437 SKGGAYINLANKD
-450 YKLSDEKSRRA
+450 YKLSDEKARRA
-461 VATVDDKVFSQVNAA
+461 VATVDEKIFTQVNAA
-476 NYNDEVKL
+476 KYNDEVKL
-484 LVNEKVNLAL
+484 LTNEKVNLAL

-548 KEIRLSELNNQD
+548 KEIRLSELNNYD

-584 KAFMPIDKDGKTY
+584 KAFKPLDKDGKTY
-597 KVFAPTKSVKRS
+597 KVYAPTKSVRRS
-609 TIYVAGKEVNLLDNT
+609 SIYVAGKEVNLLDNT
-624 VLYNLVQ
+624 LLYNLVQ
-631 VGKNYKVETISLD
+631 VGKDYRVETITLD

-660 TVKDLKDKNVTKYD
+660 TVRDLKDKDVTKYD
-674 SFHGADNAPVAIVF
+674 GFHGGDDAPVAIVF

-705 RSVYDAKIDKSFEGY
+705 RSEYDAKIDKSFEGY
-720 DKNQTLRVYET
+720 DKTTTLRVYET
-731 NGEKFENCKAGDIV
+731 DGEKFENCKAGDIV
-745 KLSLDKDGKVLRL
+745 KLGLDKDGKVLRL

-765 SEEYTVQ
+765 SEEYTVL
-772 NVLYDAGGS
+772 NVLYDAGGN
-781 EKLVLKDSKG
+781 EKLALKDSKG
-791 KELSVF
+791 KELSVYT
-797 ANDKRVVFGR
+797 NDKRVVFGK

-817 AFNEN
+817 ALNDN
-822 GEAAVISVIK
+822 GEAFVISVIK

>member
-1 MGGNIMKM
+1 MKM
-9 KRILSFVLAFV
+9 KKILSFVLAFV
-20 LVASAINVG
+20 LVASTINVG

-42 DYLVEKRYVLGDAKG
+42 DYLVEKGYVLGDAKG

-77 NKENAAKAAMNVPSA
+77 KQENAAKAAMSVPSA
-92 FKDMATD
+92 FKDMAAD
-99 RWSNGF
+99 RWSNGY

-137 LAVAAGGADIKP
+137 LAVAAGGTDIKP
-149 ATQGEW
+149 ATEGEW
-155 AAPFISYAANKGIL
+155 AAPFISYAASKGLL
-169 NGLSDLKYKDQATR
+169 NGLGELKYKDQATR

-189 IYNYLNGVKEA
+189 IYNYLDGVREA
-200 ELSKLTAI
+200 DLSKLTAI

-230 SLDGFKEGNSYIVDL
+230 SLEGFKEGASYIVDL
-245 KDGMDPMDIVGRV
+245 KDGMDAMDILGRV
-258 YDLDI
+258 YDIDI
-263 DEKNMIKSFRDSA
+263 DKNNVIKTYRASA
-276 IAQTE
+276 LAKTE
-281 IAPINIKGLRLYVG
+281 IAPIAIKGARLYVG
-295 DATKDSTVL
+295 GDSKDSTVL

-319 VNGKYFDL
+319 VNGKYLDMFM
-327 FTDFAKEINY
+327 DFAKETNY

-348 AKVVYIKAYTFN
+348 AKVVYIKAFTFD
-360 DIMPVFSYDNGAV
+360 DIMPVFAYDNGAV
-373 KAIDDESAAIVK
+373 KAIDDESGTIVK
-385 RNLKKAYLYDNDK
+385 RNLKKAYLYDNGK
-398 LMPMDPAKLEK
+398 LMPMDLSKLEK
-409 YDVLHFYSSDEA
+409 YDVLHFYAKDEA
-421 IVVKNK
+421 IALKNK
-427 VEGQGARYKL
+427 IEGEGARYKL
-437 SKGGAYINLADKD
+437 SKGGAYINLANKD
-450 YKLSDEKSRRA
+450 YKLSDEKARRA
-461 VATVDDKVFSQVNAA
+461 VATVDEKIFTQVNAA
-476 NYNDEVKL
+476 KYNDEVKL
-484 LVNEKVNLAL
+484 LTNEKVNLAL

-548 KEIRLSELNNQD
+548 KEIRLSELNNYD

-566 NKDAVQKIFVLN
+566 NKDAIQKIFVLN

-584 KAFMPIDKDGKTY
+584 KAFKPLDKDGKTY
-597 KVFAPTKSVKRS
+597 KVYAPTKSVRRS
-609 TIYVAGKEVNLLDNT
+609 SIYVAGKEVNLLDNT
-624 VLYNLVQ
+624 LLYNLVQ
-631 VGKNYKVETISLD
+631 AGKDYRVETIRLD

-660 TVKDLKDKNVTKYD
+660 TVKDLKDKDVTKYD
-674 SFHGADNAPVAIVF
+674 SFHGSDDAPVAIVF

-705 RSVYDAKIDKSFEGY
+705 RSEYDAKIDRSFEGY
-720 DKNQTLRVYET
+720 DKTTTLRVYET
-731 NGEKFENCKAGDIV
+731 DGEKFENCKAGDIV
-745 KLSLDKDGKVLRL
+745 KLGLDKDGKVLRL

-765 SEEYTVQ
+765 SEEYTVL
-772 NVLYDAGGS
+772 NVLYDAGGN
-781 EKLVLKDSKG
+781 EKLALKDSKG
-791 KELSVF
+791 KELSVYT
-797 ANDKRVVFGR
+797 NDKRVVFGK

-817 AFNEN
+817 ALNEN
-822 GEAAVISVIK
+822 GEAYVINVIK

>member
-1 MGGNIMKM
+1 MKM
-9 KRILSFVLAFV
+9 KKILSFVLAFV
-20 LVASAINVG
+20 LVASTINVG

-42 DYLVEKRYVLGDAKG
+42 DYLVEKGYVLGDAKG
-57 LRLNDSITREEFAVM
+57 LRLNDSITREEFAVL

-77 NKENAAKAAMNVPSA
+77 NQENAAKAAMSVPSA
-92 FKDMATD
+92 FKDMAAD
-99 RWSNGF
+99 RWSNGY

-137 LAVAAGGADIKP
+137 LAVAAGGTDIKP
-149 ATQGEW
+149 ATEGEW
-155 AAPFISYAANKGIL
+155 AAPFISYAASKGLL
-169 NGLSDLKYKDQATR
+169 NGLGELKYKDQATR

-189 IYNYLNGVKEA
+189 IYNYLDGVREA
-200 ELSKLTAI
+200 DLSKLTAI

-230 SLDGFKEGNSYIVDL
+230 SLEGFKEGASYIVDL
-245 KDGMDPMDIVGRV
+245 KDGMDAMDILGRV
-258 YDLDI
+258 YDIDI
-263 DEKNMIKSFRDSA
+263 DAKNVIKTYRLSTLA
-276 IAQTE
+276 KTE
-281 IAPINIKGLRLYVG
+281 IAPIAIKGARLYVG
-295 DATKDSTVL
+295 GDSKDSTVL

-319 VNGKYFDL
+319 VNGKYLDIFM
-327 FTDFAKEINY
+327 DFAKETNY
-337 KADFAYVTSIN
+337 KADLAYVTSIN
-348 AKVVYIKAYTFN
+348 AKVVYIKAFTFD
-360 DIMPVFSYDNGAV
+360 DIMPVFEYNNGAV
-373 KAIDDESAAIVK
+373 KAIDDETGAIVK
-385 RNLKKAYLYDNDK
+385 RNLKKAYLYDNGK
-398 LMPMDPAKLEK
+398 LMPMDLAKLEK
-409 YDVLHFYSSDEA
+409 YDVLHFYASDEA
-421 IVVKNK
+421 IALKNK
-427 VEGQGARYKL
+427 VEGEGARYKL
-437 SKGGAYINLADKD
+437 SKGGAYINLANKD
-450 YKLSDEKSRRA
+450 YKLSDEKARRA
-461 VATVDDKVFSQVNAA
+461 VATVDEKIFTQVNAA
-476 NYNDEVKL
+476 KYNDEVKL
-484 LVNEKVNLAL
+484 LTNEKVNLAL

-548 KEIRLSELNNQD
+548 KEIRLSELNNYD

-566 NKDAVQKIFVLN
+566 NKDAIQKIFVLN

-584 KAFMPIDKDGKTY
+584 KAFKPLDKDGKTY
-597 KVFAPTKSVKRS
+597 KVYAPTKSVRRS
-609 TIYVAGKEVNLLDNT
+609 SIYVDGKEVNLLDNT
-624 VLYNLVQ
+624 LLYNLVQ
-631 VGKNYKVETISLD
+631 AGKDYRVETISLD

-660 TVKDLKDKNVTKYD
+660 TVKDLKDKDVTKYD
-674 SFHGADNAPVAIVF
+674 SFHGSDDAPVAIVF

-705 RSVYDAKIDKSFEGY
+705 RSEYDAKIDKSFEGY
-720 DKNQTLRVYET
+720 DKTTTLRVYET
-731 NGEKFENCKAGDIV
+731 DGTKFENCKAGDIV

-765 SEEYTVQ
+765 SEEYTVL
-772 NVLYDAGGS
+772 NVLYDAGGN
-781 EKLVLKDSKG
+781 EKLALKDSKG
-791 KELSVF
+791 KELNVYT
-797 ANDKRVVFGR
+797 NDKRVVFGK

-817 AFNEN
+817 ALNDN
-822 GEAAVISVIK
+822 GEAFVISVIK

>member
-1 MGGNIMKM
+1 MKM
-9 KRILSFVLAFV
+9 KKILSFVLAFV
-20 LVASAINVG
+20 LVASTINVG

-42 DYLVEKRYVLGDAKG
+42 DYLVEKGYVLGDAKG

-77 NKENAAKAAMNVPSA
+77 KQENAAKAAMSVPSA
-92 FKDMATD
+92 FKDMAAD
-99 RWSNGF
+99 RWSNGY

-137 LAVAAGGADIKP
+137 LAVAAGGTDIKP
-149 ATQGEW
+149 ATEGEW
-155 AAPFISYAANKGIL
+155 AAPFISYAASKGLL
-169 NGLSDLKYKDQATR
+169 NGLGELKYKDQATR

-189 IYNYLNGVKEA
+189 IYNYLDGVREA
-200 ELSKLTAI
+200 DLSKLTAI

-230 SLDGFKEGNSYIVDL
+230 SLEGFKEGASYIVDL
-245 KDGMDPMDIVGRV
+245 KDGMDAMDILGRV

-263 DEKNMIKSFRDSA
+263 DKNNVIKTYRASA
-276 IAQTE
+276 LAKTE
-281 IAPINIKGLRLYVG
+281 IAPIAIKGARLYVG
-295 DATKDSTVL
+295 GDSKDSTVL

-319 VNGKYFDL
+319 VNGKYLDIFM
-327 FTDFAKEINY
+327 DFAKETNY
-337 KADFAYVTSIN
+337 KADLAYVTSVN
-348 AKVVYIKAYTFN
+348 AKVVYIKAFTFD
-360 DIMPVFSYDNGAV
+360 DIMPVFAYDNGAV
-373 KAIDDESAAIVK
+373 KAIDDETGAIVK
-385 RNLKKAYLYDNDK
+385 RNLKKAYLYDNGK
-398 LMPMDPAKLEK
+398 LMPMDLSKLEK
-409 YDVLHFYSSDEA
+409 YDVLHFYASDEA
-421 IVVKNK
+421 IALKNK
-427 VEGQGARYKL
+427 VEGEGARYKL
-437 SKGGAYINLADKD
+437 SKGGAYINLANKD
-450 YKLSDEKSRRA
+450 YKLGDEKARRA
-461 VATVDDKVFSQVNAA
+461 VATVDEKIFTQVNAA
-476 NYNDEVKL
+476 KYNDEVKL
-484 LVNEKVNLAL
+484 LTNEKVNLAL

-548 KEIRLSELNNQD
+548 KEIRLSELNNYD

-566 NKDAVQKIFVLN
+566 NKDAIQKIFVLN

-584 KAFMPIDKDGKTY
+584 KAFKPLDKDGKTY
-597 KVFAPTKSVKRS
+597 KVYAPTKSVRRS
-609 TIYVAGKEVNLLDNT
+609 SIYVAGKEVNLLDNT
-624 VLYNLVQ
+624 LLYNLVQ
-631 VGKNYKVETISLD
+631 AGKDYRVETIRLD

-660 TVKDLKDKNVTKYD
+660 TVKDLKDKDVTKYD
-674 SFHGADNAPVAIVF
+674 SFHGADDAPVAIVF

-705 RSVYDAKIDKSFEGY
+705 RSEYDAKIDKSFEGY
-720 DKNQTLRVYET
+720 DKTTTLRVYEID
-731 NGEKFENCKAGDIV
+731 GEKFENCKAGDIV
-745 KLSLDKDGKVLRL
+745 KLGLDKDGKVLRL

-765 SEEYTVQ
+765 SEEYTVL
-772 NVLYDAGGS
+772 NVLYDAGGN
-781 EKLVLKDSKG
+781 EKLALKDSKG
-791 KELSVF
+791 KELSVYT
-797 ANDKRVVFGR
+797 NDKRVVFGK

-817 AFNEN
+817 ALNEN
-822 GEAAVISVIK
+822 GEAYVINVIK